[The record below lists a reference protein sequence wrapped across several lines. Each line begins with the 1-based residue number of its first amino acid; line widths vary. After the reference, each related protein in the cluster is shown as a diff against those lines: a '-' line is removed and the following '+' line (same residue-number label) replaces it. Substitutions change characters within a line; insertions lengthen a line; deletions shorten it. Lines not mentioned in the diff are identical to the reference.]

1 MSSNVAANQIYQRV
15 MEHTGF
21 YRHGVPTTGVTEAE
35 DIRKNFEKRIKYSAV
50 INPEQIN
57 ATAIYEL
64 SGSPC
69 IYFTQLN
76 EPNPRELAKLHKL
89 SWNHGLAPM
98 LWVITPDEV
107 LLYNSYSQPKEQDEI
122 DPNRNL
128 IEKFKTTES
137 DLERMNKYASRLQI
151 ESGEFW
157 QWEKA
162 RKIDRQ
168 QRVDS
173 VLVKDLNDA
182 EEELTENQKLDR
194 QFAHALL
201 IRSVFVAYLQDRD
214 ILNQDFF
221 INRFGVESF
230 NLLLNNK
237 LATYN
242 LFEWLQTIFNGD
254 LFPVSPEEKNAVD
267 NKHLKIAQDLI
278 SGQVDPKTGQLR
290 LWRYYDFKV
299 IPIELISSIYESFI
313 YATNAKSAKENSTH
327 YTPINLVDLVL
338 SEVFKELDG
347 NAKVLDLACGS
358 GVFLVES
365 LRRLVI
371 KRCAN
376 GEIPTRH
383 LIRGTLYNQI
393 FGVDIEPKAV
403 QIAAF
408 SLYLTALELD
418 YELEQNRQLTD
429 DLKFEKLIG
438 KNLFTS
444 DIFNEEAE
452 FNKIE
457 VFAQKQFHA
466 IVGNP
471 PWTKS
476 QSNKS
481 AEKYCQRKRPES
493 GYPNGYPTANGTPPD
508 QAFLWRIGDFANDK
522 TCIGLILG
530 GKRFFSNDSA
540 AKKAKESLLM
550 RYKPRVIV
558 NLSKL
563 RLDKLFPNSKA
574 PAMILI
580 AEGKR
585 SEQRDNFY
593 FVCPE
598 RSIDF
603 LRHGI
608 VEIGAEHIKKL
619 PVFSTALDS
628 DMLKIPTWGSARD
641 MYLIQKLQSL
651 PKIAE
656 VAGNSPQNGFKSGND
671 QEVAEEWI
679 NKKCLES
686 GKMPRYQIDKNDELD
701 ILPSRMESP
710 RNFQIYESPLVIIS
724 QSIDR
729 NEVFSAFSQEDI
741 VYTQRYSGISFANRP
756 FWLVCFLKLAVI
768 SKSYNSMKYACVKLI
783 RSLYIQQDKVNLA
796 HYLNGVINSS
806 LISYFLFFTA
816 SSWGIERPEIKTQ
829 DLVRLP
835 VPKPNEDNKFLIN
848 KIIEI
853 EGRLRKSHSQ
863 TFEKDLKKQLDK
875 AVFDLYGLNDDERIL
890 VEDTTQI
897 TIDLYMNREK
907 SAALKKPKA
916 TELEAYT
923 LSFMSVIE
931 PFFDTL
937 KERSIAADIFDIAN
951 TPLQVVKFSIVRY
964 PGREQIVQ
972 TIQAEDLI
980 TVLQSIAKQLPP
992 KFGDR
997 VFTRRN
1003 LKVYV
1008 GENIYIIKPRQLR
1021 YWSRSAGLNDAD
1033 AVLAENL
1040 RMK

>member
-1 MSSNVAANQIYQRV
+1 MSSNIAANQIYERV
-15 MEHTGF
+15 MERTGF
-21 YRHGVPTTGVTEAE
+21 YRDGVPTTGVTEAE
-35 DIRKNFEKRIKYSAV
+35 DIRKNLEKRIKYSSV

-76 EPNPRELAKLHKL
+76 EPSSKELAKLHKL
-89 SWNHGLAPM
+89 CWNHGLAPM

-107 LLYNSYSQPKEQDEI
+107 LLYNSYSQPREDDESH
-122 DPNRNL
+122 PNRNL
-128 IEKFKTTES
+128 IERFETTKS

-162 RKIDRQ
+162 KQIDRK

-182 EEELTENQKLDR
+182 EKELTENQKLDR

-214 ILNQDFF
+214 ILNQNFF

-230 NLLLNNK
+230 NTLLNNK

-254 LFPVSPEEKNAVD
+254 LFPVSTEEKNAVD

-278 SGQVDPKTGQLR
+278 SGKVDPETGQLR

-327 YTPINLVDLVL
+327 YTPVNLVDLVL
-338 SEVFKELDG
+338 SEVFRELDG
-347 NAKVLDLACGS
+347 NAKFLDLACGS

-371 KRCAN
+371 NRCAN

-383 LIRGTLYNQI
+383 LIRETLYHQI
-393 FGVDIEPKAV
+393 YGVDIEPKAV

-429 DLKFEKLIG
+429 DLKFQKLIG

-444 DIFNEEAE
+444 DVFNEEEE
-452 FNKIE
+452 FNKVE

-481 AEKYCQRKRPES
+481 AGKYCQRKRPES
-493 GYPNGYPTANGTPPD
+493 GYPNGYLTANGTPPD
-508 QAFLWRIGDFANDK
+508 QAFLWRIGDFTNDK
-522 TCIGLILG
+522 TCIGLVLH
-530 GKRFFSNDSA
+530 GKPFFSNDSA
-540 AKKAKESLLM
+540 AKKAKKSLLM
-550 RYKPRVIV
+550 RYKPKVIV

-563 RLDKLFPNSKA
+563 RREHIFPNSEA
-574 PAMILI
+574 PTMILI

-603 LRHGI
+603 RQHGI
-608 VEIGAEHIKKL
+608 IEIGAEHIKRL

-628 DMLKIPTWGSARD
+628 DMLKIATWGSARD
-641 MYLIQKLQSL
+641 MYLIQKLRL
-651 PKIAE
+651 FPKIE
-656 VAGNSPQNGFKSGND
+656 EITGNSPKSGFKVGN
-671 QEVAEEWI
+671 QKCAIPEELLG
-679 NKKCLES
+679 KKWLPSDNMPKYEIDARELE
-686 GKMPRYQIDKNDELD
+686 
-701 ILPSRMESP
+701 ILPYSRLAES
-710 RNFQIYESPLVIIS
+710 RNPQIYKAPLIIIS
-724 QSIDR
+724 EKVES
-729 NEVFSAFSQEDI
+729 NGVCAAFSEEDI
-741 VYTQRYSGISFANRP
+741 VYSASYSGIP
-756 FWLVCFLKLAVI
+756 I
-768 SKSYNSMKYACVKLI
+768 SKDLVHLS
-783 RSLYIQQDKVNLA
+783 
-796 HYLNGVINSS
+796 HYLNAILNSS
-806 LISYFLFFTA
+806 IASYFIFMTA
-816 SSWGIERPEIKTQ
+816 SSWGVERNKVMTQ
-829 DLVRLP
+829 DLVQLP
-835 VPKPNEDNKFLIN
+835 VPEPNEDNERLITQ
-848 KIIEI
+848 IIDI
-853 EGRLRKSHSQ
+853 EGRLRQSPTKSV
-863 TFEKDLKKQLDK
+863 EKDLKKQLDK

-916 TELEAYT
+916 SDLEAYT

-951 TPLQVVKFSIVRY
+951 TPLQVVKFSILPY
-964 PGREQIVQ
+964 PGREQVVQ
-972 TIQAEDLI
+972 TVQAEDLI
-980 TVLQSIAKQLPP
+980 TVLKSIAKQLPL
-992 KFGDR
+992 KLGDR

-1008 GENIYIIKPRQLR
+1008 GENIYIIKPCQLR

-1033 AVLAENL
+1033 SVLLENL

>member
-1 MSSNVAANQIYQRV
+1 
-15 MEHTGF
+15 
-21 YRHGVPTTGVTEAE
+21 
-35 DIRKNFEKRIKYSAV
+35 
-50 INPEQIN
+50 
-57 ATAIYEL
+57 
-64 SGSPC
+64 
-69 IYFTQLN
+69 
-76 EPNPRELAKLHKL
+76 
-89 SWNHGLAPM
+89 M

-107 LLYNSYSQPKEQDEI
+107 LLYNSYSQPREQDEI

-128 IEKFKTTES
+128 IERFATTES
-137 DLERMNKYASRLQI
+137 DLERMNKYAGRLQI

-157 QWEKA
+157 KWEKA
-162 RKIDRQ
+162 KQIDRK

-182 EEELTENQKLDR
+182 EKELTENQKLYR

-201 IRSVFVAYLQDRD
+201 IRSVFVAYLQDRG

-221 INRFGVESF
+221 SSRFGVESF
-230 NLLLNNK
+230 KVLLNNK

-254 LFPVSPEEKNAVD
+254 LFPISPQEKNAVEK
-267 NKHLKIAQDLI
+267 KHLEVVQSLI
-278 SGQVDPKTGQLR
+278 SGEQEIATGQLR
-290 LWRYYDFKV
+290 LWKFYNFKV

-313 YATNAKSAKENSTH
+313 YANDSVSAEDNSTH

-338 SEVFKELDG
+338 SEVFRELNG

-383 LIRGTLYNQI
+383 LIRETLYNQI

-418 YELEQNRQLTD
+418 YELEQNRKLTD

-444 DIFNEEAE
+444 DVFNEEAE
-452 FNKIE
+452 FNKVE
-457 VFAQKQFHA
+457 VFTQKQFHA

-476 QSNKS
+476 TLNKS
-481 AEKYCQRKRPES
+481 AEKYCKRKRPDS
-493 GYPNGYPTANGTPPD
+493 GYPDGYPTAYGTPPD
-508 QAFLWRIGDFANDK
+508 QAFLWRIGDFTNDK
-522 TCIGLILG
+522 TCIGLILHG
-530 GKRFFSNDSA
+530 QRFFTTEVLG
-540 AKKAKESLLM
+540 KKAKESLLM
-550 RYKPRVIV
+550 KYKPRAII
-558 NLSKL
+558 NLSKVY
-563 RLDKLFPNSKA
+563 LDKLFPNSKA

-598 RSIDF
+598 SSIDF
-603 LRHGI
+603 RKHGI
-608 VEIGAEHIKKL
+608 IEIGAEHIKKL

-628 DMLKIPTWGSARD
+628 DMLKIATWGSARD
-641 MYLIQKLQSL
+641 MYLIQKLR
-651 PKIAE
+651 IFAE
-656 VAGNSPQNGFKSGND
+656 IEQIVTNSCNNGFKVGNQKYPIPEEMRDKKWLPSGR
-671 QEVAEEWI
+671 I
-679 NKKCLES
+679 S
-686 GKMPRYQIDKNDELD
+686 RYQIDSQQLD
-701 ILPSRMESP
+701 TLPYQKLESP
-710 RNFQIYESPLVIIS
+710 RNPEIYKAPLIIIS
-724 QSIDR
+724 EKVDS
-729 NEVFSAFSQEDI
+729 NGVCAAFSEEDI
-741 VYTQRYSGISFANRP
+741 VYTKSYSGITVPKN
-756 FWLVCFLKLAVI
+756 LVH
-768 SKSYNSMKYACVKLI
+768 
-783 RSLYIQQDKVNLA
+783 LA

-806 LISYFLFFTA
+806 IASYFIFMTA
-816 SSWGIERPEIKTQ
+816 SSWGIERHKVMTQ
-829 DLVRLP
+829 DLVQLP
-835 VPKPNEDNKFLIN
+835 VPEPNEDNERLITQ
-848 KIIEI
+848 IIEI
-853 EGRLRKSHSQ
+853 EGRLCKSSSKSV
-863 TFEKDLKKQLDK
+863 EKDLKKQLDK

-907 SAALKKPKA
+907 SAAFRKPKA
-916 TELEAYT
+916 SDLEAYT

-951 TPLQVVKFSIVRY
+951 TPLQVVKFSILPY

-972 TIQAEDLI
+972 TVQAENLI
-980 TVLQSIAKQLPP
+980 PVLQSIAKQLPS
-992 KFGDR
+992 KLADR

-1008 GENIYIIKPRQLR
+1008 SENIYIIKPRQLR
-1021 YWSRSAGLNDAD
+1021 YWSRSAGLNDAND
-1033 AVLAENL
+1033 IISEQFKTQPN
-1040 RMK
+1040 

>member
-1 MSSNVAANQIYQRV
+1 MSSNIAANQIYQRV

-35 DIRKNFEKRIKYSAV
+35 DIRKNLEKRIKYSAV

-122 DPNRNL
+122 NPNRNL

-137 DLERMNKYASRLQI
+137 GLERMNKYAGRLQI

-162 RKIDRQ
+162 KQIDRK

-182 EEELTENQKLDR
+182 EKELTENQKLDR

-201 IRSVFVAYLQDRD
+201 IRSVFVAYLQDRG

-221 INRFGVESF
+221 SNRFGVESF
-230 NLLLNNK
+230 NKLLNNK

-267 NKHLKIAQDLI
+267 KKHLEVAQSLIGGVEEIA
-278 SGQVDPKTGQLR
+278 TGQQR
-290 LWRYYDFKV
+290 LWQFYDFKV

-313 YATNAKSAKENSTH
+313 YATDAKSAKANSTH
-327 YTPINLVDLVL
+327 YTPLNLVDLVL
-338 SEVFKELDG
+338 SEVFRELDG
-347 NAKVLDLACGS
+347 NAKVLDLSCGS

-365 LRRLVI
+365 LRRLVV
-371 KRCAN
+371 KRCGN
-376 GEIPTRH
+376 GEIPTRN
-383 LIRGTLYNQI
+383 LIRETLYNQI
-393 FGVDIEPKAV
+393 FGVDVEAKAV

-418 YELEQNRQLTD
+418 YELEENRQLTE

-438 KNLFTS
+438 KNLFAS
-444 DIFNEEAE
+444 DAFDEKGE
-452 FNKIE
+452 FNQIE
-457 VFAQKQFHA
+457 LFAQKQFHA

-476 QSNKS
+476 KYNKS
-481 AEKYCQRKRPES
+481 AEEYCKRKRPDS
-493 GYPNGYPTANGTPPD
+493 GYPSGYPTASGTPPD
-508 QAFLWRIGDFANDK
+508 QAFLWRIGDFTNDK
-522 TCIGLILG
+522 TCIGLILH
-530 GKRFFSNDSA
+530 GKPFFSNDSA
-540 AKKAKESLLM
+540 GKTAKESLLM
-550 RYKPRVIV
+550 RYKPKVIV

-563 RLDKLFPNSKA
+563 RLDKLFPKSKA

-580 AEGKR
+580 AGGKR
-585 SEQRDNFY
+585 SEQKDDFY

-598 RSIDF
+598 SPMYF
-603 LRHGI
+603 HWHGI

-628 DMLKIPTWGSARD
+628 DMLKIATWGSARD
-641 MYLIQKLQSL
+641 MYLIQKLKSL

-671 QEVAEEWI
+671 QEVPEEWI

-701 ILPSRMESP
+701 ILPLRMESP

-724 QSIDR
+724 QSIDG

-806 LISYFLFFTA
+806 LISYFLFLTA

-853 EGRLRKSHSQ
+853 ESRLRKSHSQ
-863 TFEKDLKKQLDK
+863 PFEKDLKKQLDK

-916 TELEAYT
+916 TDLEAYA
-923 LSFMSVIE
+923 LHFMSVIE

-937 KERSIAADIFDIAN
+937 KERSIVADIFDIAN
-951 TPLQVVKFSIVRY
+951 TPLQVVKFSIVPY
-964 PGREQIVQ
+964 PGREQVVQ
-972 TIQAEDLI
+972 TVHADDLI
-980 TVLQSIAKQLPP
+980 TVLKSIAKQLLS
-992 KFGDR
+992 KLADR

-1008 GENIYIIKPRQLR
+1008 GENIYIIKPCQLR

>member
-107 LLYNSYSQPKEQDEI
+107 LLYNSYSQPREQDEI

-128 IEKFKTTES
+128 IERFATTES
-137 DLERMNKYASRLQI
+137 DLERMNKYAGRLQI

-157 QWEKA
+157 KWEKA
-162 RKIDRQ
+162 KQIDRK

-182 EEELTENQKLDR
+182 EKELTENQKLYR

-201 IRSVFVAYLQDRD
+201 IRSVFVAYLQDRG

-221 INRFGVESF
+221 SSRFGVESF
-230 NLLLNNK
+230 KVLLNNK

-267 NKHLKIAQDLI
+267 KKHLEVAQSLIGGVEEIA
-278 SGQVDPKTGQLR
+278 TGQQR
-290 LWRYYDFKV
+290 LWQFYDFKV

-313 YATNAKSAKENSTH
+313 YATDAKSAKANSTH
-327 YTPINLVDLVL
+327 YTPLNLVDLVL
-338 SEVFKELDG
+338 SEVFRELDG
-347 NAKVLDLACGS
+347 NAKVLDLSCGS

-365 LRRLVI
+365 LRRLVV
-371 KRCAN
+371 KRCGN
-376 GEIPTRH
+376 GEIPTRQ
-383 LIRGTLYNQI
+383 LIRETLYNQI
-393 FGVDIEPKAV
+393 FGVDIEQKAV

-418 YELEQNRQLTD
+418 YELEQNRQLTH

-444 DIFNEEAE
+444 DVFNEEAE
-452 FNKIE
+452 FNKVE

-471 PWTKS
+471 PWKKS
-476 QSNKS
+476 TLNKL
-481 AEKYCQRKRPES
+481 AEKYCKRKRPDS
-493 GYPNGYPTANGTPPD
+493 GYPDGYPTAYGTPPD
-508 QAFLWRIGDFANDK
+508 QAFLWRIGDFTNDK
-522 TCIGLILG
+522 TCIGLILHG
-530 GKRFFSNDSA
+530 QRFFTTEVLG
-540 AKKAKESLLM
+540 KKAKESLLM
-550 RYKPRVIV
+550 KYKPRAII
-558 NLSKL
+558 NLSKVY
-563 RLDKLFPNSKA
+563 LDKLFPNSKA

-598 RSIDF
+598 SSIDF
-603 LRHGI
+603 RKHGI
-608 VEIGAEHIKKL
+608 IEIGAEHIKKL

-628 DMLKIPTWGSARD
+628 DMLKIATWGSARD
-641 MYLIQKLQSL
+641 MYLIQKLR
-651 PKIAE
+651 IFAE
-656 VAGNSPQNGFKSGND
+656 IEQIVTNSCNNGFKVGNQKYPIPEEMRDKKWLPSGR
-671 QEVAEEWI
+671 I
-679 NKKCLES
+679 S
-686 GKMPRYQIDKNDELD
+686 RYQIDSQQLD
-701 ILPSRMESP
+701 TLPYQKLESP
-710 RNFQIYESPLVIIS
+710 RNPEIYKAPLIIIS
-724 QSIDR
+724 EKVDS
-729 NEVFSAFSQEDI
+729 NGVCAAFSEEDI
-741 VYTQRYSGISFANRP
+741 VYTKSYSGITVPKN
-756 FWLVCFLKLAVI
+756 LVH
-768 SKSYNSMKYACVKLI
+768 
-783 RSLYIQQDKVNLA
+783 LA

-806 LISYFLFFTA
+806 IASYFIFMTA
-816 SSWGIERPEIKTQ
+816 SSWGIERHKVMTQ
-829 DLVRLP
+829 DLVQLP
-835 VPKPNEDNKFLIN
+835 VPEPNEDNERLITQ
-848 KIIEI
+848 IIEI
-853 EGRLRKSHSQ
+853 EGRLCKSSSKSV
-863 TFEKDLKKQLDK
+863 EKDLKKQLDK

-907 SAALKKPKA
+907 SAAFRKPKA
-916 TELEAYT
+916 SDLEAYT

-951 TPLQVVKFSIVRY
+951 TPLQVVKFSILPY

-972 TIQAEDLI
+972 TVQAENLI
-980 TVLQSIAKQLPP
+980 PVLQSIAKQLPS
-992 KFGDR
+992 KLADR

-1008 GENIYIIKPRQLR
+1008 SENIYIIKPRQLR
-1021 YWSRSAGLNDAD
+1021 YWSRSAGLNDAND
-1033 AVLAENL
+1033 IISEQFKTQPN
-1040 RMK
+1040 

>member
-162 RKIDRQ
+162 KQIDRQ

-173 VLVKDLNDA
+173 VLVKDLNVA
-182 EEELTENQKLDR
+182 EKELTENQKLDR

-201 IRSVFVAYLQDRD
+201 IRSVFVAYLQDRG

-221 INRFGVESF
+221 SNRFGVESF
-230 NLLLNNK
+230 NTLLNNK
-237 LATYN
+237 IATYN

-267 NKHLKIAQDLI
+267 KKHLEVAQSLIGGVEEIA
-278 SGQVDPKTGQLR
+278 TGQQR
-290 LWRYYDFKV
+290 LWQFYDFKV

-313 YATNAKSAKENSTH
+313 YATDAKSAKANSTH
-327 YTPINLVDLVL
+327 YTPLNLVDLVL
-338 SEVFKELDG
+338 SEVFRELDG
-347 NAKVLDLACGS
+347 NAKVLDLSCGS

-365 LRRLVI
+365 LRRLVV
-371 KRCAN
+371 KRCGN
-376 GEIPTRH
+376 GEIPTRQ
-383 LIRGTLYNQI
+383 LIRETLYNQI
-393 FGVDIEPKAV
+393 FGVDIEQKAV

-418 YELEQNRQLTD
+418 YELEQNRQLTH

-444 DIFNEEAE
+444 DVFNEEAE
-452 FNKIE
+452 FNKVE

-471 PWTKS
+471 PWKKS
-476 QSNKS
+476 TLNKL
-481 AEKYCQRKRPES
+481 AEKYCKRKRPDS
-493 GYPNGYPTANGTPPD
+493 GYPDGYPTAYGTPPD
-508 QAFLWRIGDFANDK
+508 QAFLWRIGDFTNDK
-522 TCIGLILG
+522 TCIGLILHG
-530 GKRFFSNDSA
+530 QRFFTTEVLG
-540 AKKAKESLLM
+540 KKAKESLLM
-550 RYKPRVIV
+550 KYKPRAII
-558 NLSKL
+558 NLSKVY
-563 RLDKLFPNSKA
+563 LDKLFPNSKA

-598 RSIDF
+598 SSIDF
-603 LRHGI
+603 RKHGI
-608 VEIGAEHIKKL
+608 IEIGAEHIKKL

-628 DMLKIPTWGSARD
+628 DMLKIATWGSARD
-641 MYLIQKLQSL
+641 MYLIQKLR
-651 PKIAE
+651 IFAE
-656 VAGNSPQNGFKSGND
+656 IEQIVTNSCNNGFKVGNQKYPIPEEMRDKKWLPSGR
-671 QEVAEEWI
+671 I
-679 NKKCLES
+679 S
-686 GKMPRYQIDKNDELD
+686 RYQIDSQQLD
-701 ILPSRMESP
+701 TLPYQKLESP
-710 RNFQIYESPLVIIS
+710 RNPEIYKAPLIIIS
-724 QSIDR
+724 EKVDS
-729 NEVFSAFSQEDI
+729 NGVCAAFSEEDI
-741 VYTQRYSGISFANRP
+741 VYTKSYSGITVPKN
-756 FWLVCFLKLAVI
+756 LVH
-768 SKSYNSMKYACVKLI
+768 
-783 RSLYIQQDKVNLA
+783 LA

-806 LISYFLFFTA
+806 IASYFIFMTA
-816 SSWGIERPEIKTQ
+816 SSWGIERHKVMTQ
-829 DLVRLP
+829 DLVQLP
-835 VPKPNEDNKFLIN
+835 VPEPNEDNERLITQ
-848 KIIEI
+848 IIEI
-853 EGRLRKSHSQ
+853 EGRLCKSSSKSV
-863 TFEKDLKKQLDK
+863 EKDLKKQLDK

-907 SAALKKPKA
+907 SAAFRKPKA
-916 TELEAYT
+916 SDLEAYT

-951 TPLQVVKFSIVRY
+951 TPLQVVKFSILPY

-972 TIQAEDLI
+972 TVQAENLI
-980 TVLQSIAKQLPP
+980 PVLQSIAKQLPS
-992 KFGDR
+992 KLADR

-1008 GENIYIIKPRQLR
+1008 SENTEMLNVVTKLYIFKYSSIIKGKNVNI
-1021 YWSRSAGLNDAD
+1021 S
-1033 AVLAENL
+1033 
-1040 RMK
+1040 

>member
-1 MSSNVAANQIYQRV
+1 MSSNIAANKIYQRV

-21 YRHGVPTTGVTEAE
+21 YRDGVPTTGVTEAE
-35 DIRKNFEKRIKYSAV
+35 DIRKNLEKRIKYSAV

-76 EPNPRELAKLHKL
+76 EPNCRELAKLHKL
-89 SWNHGLAPM
+89 CWNHGLAPM

-107 LLYNSYSQPKEQDEI
+107 LLYNSYSQPREDDESY
-122 DPNRNL
+122 PNRNL
-128 IEKFKTTES
+128 IERFETTKS

-162 RKIDRQ
+162 KQIDRQ

-182 EEELTENQKLDR
+182 EKELTENQKLDR

-230 NLLLNNK
+230 NTLLNNK

-254 LFPVSPEEKNAVD
+254 LFPVSSQERNAVN

-278 SGQVDPKTGQLR
+278 SGKVDPKTGQLR

-338 SEVFKELDG
+338 SEVFRELDG

-383 LIRGTLYNQI
+383 LIRETLYYQI
-393 FGVDIEPKAV
+393 YGVDIEPKAV

-418 YELEQNRQLTD
+418 YELEQNRQLTN

-444 DIFNEEAE
+444 DVFDEEAE
-452 FNKIE
+452 FNQIE

-471 PWTKS
+471 PWTKPK
-476 QSNKS
+476 SNKS
-481 AEKYCQRKRPES
+481 AEKYCKRKRPDS
-493 GYPNGYPTANGTPPD
+493 GYPDGYPTAYGTPPD
-508 QAFLWRIGDFANDK
+508 QAFLWRIGDFTNDK
-522 TCIGLILG
+522 TCIGLILH
-530 GKRFFSNDSA
+530 GKPFFSNDEA
-540 AKKAKESLLM
+540 GKKAKQSLLM
-550 RYKPRVIV
+550 RYKPTVII

-563 RLDKLFPNSKA
+563 RLDNLFPNSKA

-580 AEGKR
+580 AEGKY
-585 SEQRDNFY
+585 SQQRDNFY

-598 RSIDF
+598 RSMDF
-603 LRHGI
+603 QQHGI
-608 VEIGAEHIKKL
+608 IEIGAECIKKL

-628 DMLKIPTWGSARD
+628 DMLKIATWGSARD
-641 MYLIQKLQSL
+641 MSLVQKLRSFS
-651 PKIAE
+651 PIRKIA
-656 VAGNSPQNGFKSGND
+656 GNELKNGFKNGNYQAVPQD
-671 QEVAEEWI
+671 LMG
-679 NKKCLES
+679 KKWLES
-686 GKMPRYQIDKNDELD
+686 GKMPKYQMNIDDLD
-701 ILPSRMESP
+701 ILPYNRMGASRKPE
-710 RNFQIYESPLVIIS
+710 IYKAPLVIIS
-724 QSIDR
+724 QSIDK
-729 NEVFSAFSQEDI
+729 NKAFSAFSQEDI
-741 VYTQRYSGISFANRP
+741 IYTQKYCGISF
-756 FWLVCFLKLAVI
+756 LTEKI
-768 SKSYNSMKYACVKLI
+768 DI
-783 RSLYIQQDKVNLA
+783 A

-806 LISYFLFFTA
+806 LISYFLFLTA
-816 SSWGIERPEIKTQ
+816 SSWGIEREEVTKQ
-829 DLVRLP
+829 DLERICLP
-835 VPKPNEDNKFLIN
+835 QFNKNNKLLIDQ
-848 KIIEI
+848 IIEI
-853 EGRLRKSHSQ
+853 EGRLRQSHSKSV
-863 TFEKDLKKQLDK
+863 EKDLKKQLDK
-875 AVFDLYGLNDDERIL
+875 AVFDLYDLNDDERIL

-916 TELEAYT
+916 SDLEAYT

-992 KFGDR
+992 QLGDR

>member
-1 MSSNVAANQIYQRV
+1 MSSNIAANQIYQRV

-35 DIRKNFEKRIKYSAV
+35 DIRKNLEKRIKYSAV

-122 DPNRNL
+122 NPNRNL

-137 DLERMNKYASRLQI
+137 GLERMNKYAGRLQI

-162 RKIDRQ
+162 KQIDRK

-182 EEELTENQKLDR
+182 EKELTENQKLDR

-201 IRSVFVAYLQDRD
+201 IRSVFVAYLQDRG

-221 INRFGVESF
+221 SNRFGVESF
-230 NLLLNNK
+230 NKLLNNK

-267 NKHLKIAQDLI
+267 KKHLEVAQSLIGGVEEIA
-278 SGQVDPKTGQLR
+278 TGQQR
-290 LWRYYDFKV
+290 LWQFYDFKV

-313 YATNAKSAKENSTH
+313 YATDAKSAKANSTH
-327 YTPINLVDLVL
+327 YTPLNLVDLVL
-338 SEVFKELDG
+338 SEVFRELDG
-347 NAKVLDLACGS
+347 NAKVLDLSCGS

-365 LRRLVI
+365 LRRLVV
-371 KRCAN
+371 KRCGN
-376 GEIPTRH
+376 GEIPTRN
-383 LIRGTLYNQI
+383 LIRETLYNQI
-393 FGVDIEPKAV
+393 FGVDVEAKAV

-418 YELEQNRQLTD
+418 YELEENRQLTE

-438 KNLFTS
+438 KNLFAS
-444 DIFNEEAE
+444 DAFDEKGE
-452 FNKIE
+452 FNQIE
-457 VFAQKQFHA
+457 LFAQKQFHA

-476 QSNKS
+476 KYNKS
-481 AEKYCQRKRPES
+481 AEEYCKRKRPDS
-493 GYPNGYPTANGTPPD
+493 GYPSGYPTASGTPPD
-508 QAFLWRIGDFANDK
+508 QAFLWRIGDFTNDK
-522 TCIGLILG
+522 TCIGLILH
-530 GKRFFSNDSA
+530 GKPFFSNDSA
-540 AKKAKESLLM
+540 GKTAKESLLM
-550 RYKPRVIV
+550 RYKPKVIV

-563 RLDKLFPNSKA
+563 RLDKLFPKSKA

-580 AEGKR
+580 AGGKR
-585 SEQRDNFY
+585 SEQKDDFY

-598 RSIDF
+598 SPMYF
-603 LRHGI
+603 HWHGI

-628 DMLKIPTWGSARD
+628 DMLKIATWGSARD
-641 MYLIQKLQSL
+641 MYLIQKLKSL

-656 VAGNSPQNGFKSGND
+656 VAENYPKSGFFPGN
-671 QEVAEEWI
+671 EERETPKELLG
-679 NKKCLES
+679 KKWLPS
-686 GKMPRYQIDKNDELD
+686 GNMPRYEIDATELD
-701 ILPSRMESP
+701 ILPYKKIDAP
-710 RNFQIYESPLVIIS
+710 RDPKIYKAPLIIIS
-724 QSIDR
+724 EKVKYNSICA
-729 NEVFSAFSQEDI
+729 AFSEEDI
-741 VYTQRYSGISFANRP
+741 VYTKSYSGIP
-756 FWLVCFLKLAVI
+756 F
-768 SKSYNSMKYACVKLI
+768 SKNL
-783 RSLYIQQDKVNLA
+783 VNLA

-806 LISYFLFFTA
+806 IASYFIFMTA
-816 SSWGIERPEIKTQ
+816 SSWGIERHKVMTQ
-829 DLVRLP
+829 DLVQLP
-835 VPKPNEDNKFLIN
+835 VPKPNEDNERLIAQ
-848 KIIEI
+848 IIEI
-853 EGRLRKSHSQ
+853 EGRLCKSPSKSV
-863 TFEKDLKKQLDK
+863 EKDLKKQLDK

-916 TELEAYT
+916 TDLEAYT

-951 TPLQVVKFSIVRY
+951 TPLQVVKFSIVPY

-972 TIQAEDLI
+972 TIQADDLI
-980 TVLQSIAKQLPP
+980 TVLKSIAKQLPP
-992 KFGDR
+992 KLGDR

-1021 YWSRSAGLNDAD
+1021 YWSRSAGLNDAND
-1033 AVLAENL
+1033 IISEQFKTQTN
-1040 RMK
+1040 

>member
-137 DLERMNKYASRLQI
+137 DLNRMNQFASRLQI

-201 IRSVFVAYLQDRD
+201 IRSVFVAYLQDRG

-221 INRFGVESF
+221 SNRFGVESF

-278 SGQVDPKTGQLR
+278 SGKVDPKTGQLR

-313 YATNAKSAKENSTH
+313 YATDAKTARENSTH

-376 GEIPTRH
+376 GEIPTRS
-383 LIRGTLYNQI
+383 LIRETLYNQI

-444 DIFNEEAE
+444 DVFDEEAE

-476 QSNKS
+476 ILNKL
-481 AEKYCQRKRPES
+481 AEKYCKRKRPDS
-493 GYPNGYPTANGTPPD
+493 GYPNGYPTAKGTPPD

-522 TCIGLILG
+522 TCIGLILD
-530 GKRFFSNDSA
+530 GKRFFTNEVA
-540 AKKAKESLLM
+540 AIKAKESLLM
-550 RYKPRVIV
+550 RYKPKAII

-563 RLDKLFPNSKA
+563 YRDDLFPNSEA

-603 LRHGI
+603 RKHGI
-608 VEIGAEHIKKL
+608 IEIGAEHIKKL

-628 DMLKIPTWGSARD
+628 DMLKIATWGSARD
-641 MYLIQKLQSL
+641 MYLIQKLR
-651 PKIAE
+651 IFAE
-656 VAGNSPQNGFKSGND
+656 IEQIVTNSCNNGFKVGNQKYPIPEEMRDKKWLPSGR
-671 QEVAEEWI
+671 I
-679 NKKCLES
+679 S
-686 GKMPRYQIDKNDELD
+686 RYQINSQQLD
-701 ILPSRMESP
+701 TLPYQKLESP
-710 RNFQIYESPLVIIS
+710 RNPKIYKAPLIIIS
-724 QSIDR
+724 EKVDYHG
-729 NEVFSAFSQEDI
+729 VCAAFSEEDI
-741 VYTQRYSGISFANRP
+741 VYTKSYSGITFAEN
-756 FWLVCFLKLAVI
+756 LVH
-768 SKSYNSMKYACVKLI
+768 
-783 RSLYIQQDKVNLA
+783 LA

-806 LISYFLFFTA
+806 IASYFIFMTA
-816 SSWGIERPEIKTQ
+816 SSWGIERHKVMTQ
-829 DLVRLP
+829 DLAQLP
-835 VPKPNEDNKFLIN
+835 VPEPNEDNERLITQ
-848 KIIEI
+848 IIEI
-853 EGRLRKSHSQ
+853 EGRLRDSSNKSV
-863 TFEKDLKKQLDK
+863 ERDLKKQLDK
-875 AVFDLYGLNDDERIL
+875 AVFDLYDLNDDERIL

-916 TELEAYT
+916 TDLEAYT

-951 TPLQVVKFSIVRY
+951 TPLQVVKFSIVPY
-964 PGREQIVQ
+964 PGREQVVQ
-972 TIQAEDLI
+972 TVHAEDLI
-980 TVLQSIAKQLPP
+980 TVLKSIAKQLPS
-992 KFGDR
+992 KLADR

-1008 GENIYIIKPRQLR
+1008 GENIYIIKPCQLR

>member
-157 QWEKA
+157 QREKA

-201 IRSVFVAYLQDRD
+201 IRSVFVAYLQDRG

-221 INRFGVESF
+221 SNRFGVESF

-278 SGQVDPKTGQLR
+278 SGKVDPKTGQLR

-313 YATNAKSAKENSTH
+313 YATDAKTARENSTH

-376 GEIPTRH
+376 GEIPTRS
-383 LIRGTLYNQI
+383 LIRETLYNQI

-429 DLKFEKLIG
+429 DLKVEKLIG

-444 DIFNEEAE
+444 DVFDEEAE

-476 QSNKS
+476 ILNKL
-481 AEKYCQRKRPES
+481 AEKYCKRKRPDS
-493 GYPNGYPTANGTPPD
+493 GYPNGYPTAKGTPPD

-522 TCIGLILG
+522 TCIGLILD
-530 GKRFFSNDSA
+530 GKRFFTNEVA
-540 AKKAKESLLM
+540 AIKAKESLLM
-550 RYKPRVIV
+550 RYKPKAII

-563 RLDKLFPNSKA
+563 YRDDLFPNSEA

-603 LRHGI
+603 RKHGI
-608 VEIGAEHIKKL
+608 IEIGPEHIKKL

-628 DMLKIPTWGSARD
+628 DMLKIATWGSARD
-641 MYLIQKLQSL
+641 MYLIQKLR
-651 PKIAE
+651 IFAE
-656 VAGNSPQNGFKSGND
+656 IEQIVTNSCNNGFKVGNQKYPIPEEMRDKKWLPSGR
-671 QEVAEEWI
+671 I
-679 NKKCLES
+679 S
-686 GKMPRYQIDKNDELD
+686 RYQINSQQLD
-701 ILPSRMESP
+701 TLPYQKLESP
-710 RNFQIYESPLVIIS
+710 RNPKIYKAPLIIIS
-724 QSIDR
+724 EKVDYHG
-729 NEVFSAFSQEDI
+729 VCAAFSEEDI
-741 VYTQRYSGISFANRP
+741 VYTKSYSGITFAEN
-756 FWLVCFLKLAVI
+756 LVH
-768 SKSYNSMKYACVKLI
+768 
-783 RSLYIQQDKVNLA
+783 LA

-806 LISYFLFFTA
+806 IASYFIFMTA
-816 SSWGIERPEIKTQ
+816 SSWGIER
-829 DLVRLP
+829 
-835 VPKPNEDNKFLIN
+835 
-848 KIIEI
+848 
-853 EGRLRKSHSQ
+853 H
-863 TFEKDLKKQLDK
+863 
-875 AVFDLYGLNDDERIL
+875 
-890 VEDTTQI
+890 
-897 TIDLYMNREK
+897 
-907 SAALKKPKA
+907 
-916 TELEAYT
+916 
-923 LSFMSVIE
+923 
-931 PFFDTL
+931 
-937 KERSIAADIFDIAN
+937 
-951 TPLQVVKFSIVRY
+951 
-964 PGREQIVQ
+964 
-972 TIQAEDLI
+972 
-980 TVLQSIAKQLPP
+980 
-992 KFGDR
+992 
-997 VFTRRN
+997 
-1003 LKVYV
+1003 KV
-1008 GENIYIIKPRQLR
+1008 
-1021 YWSRSAGLNDAD
+1021 
-1033 AVLAENL
+1033 
-1040 RMK
+1040 MT

>member
-107 LLYNSYSQPKEQDEI
+107 LLYNSYSQPREQDEI

-128 IEKFKTTES
+128 IERFATTES
-137 DLERMNKYASRLQI
+137 DLERMNKYAGRLQI

-157 QWEKA
+157 KWEKA
-162 RKIDRQ
+162 KQIDRK

-182 EEELTENQKLDR
+182 EKELTENQKLYR

-201 IRSVFVAYLQDRD
+201 IRSVFVAYLQDRG

-221 INRFGVESF
+221 SSRFGVQSF
-230 NLLLNNK
+230 KVLLNDK

-254 LFPVSPEEKNAVD
+254 LFPITPQEKNAVEK
-267 NKHLKIAQDLI
+267 KHLEVVQSLI
-278 SGQVDPKTGQLR
+278 SGEQEIATGQLR
-290 LWRYYDFKV
+290 LWKFYNFKV

-313 YATNAKSAKENSTH
+313 YANDSVSAEDNSTH

-338 SEVFKELDG
+338 SEVFRELNG

-371 KRCAN
+371 KRWVN

-383 LIRGTLYNQI
+383 LIRETLYNQI

-444 DIFNEEAE
+444 DVFNEEAE
-452 FNKIE
+452 FNKVE

-476 QSNKS
+476 TLNKL
-481 AEKYCQRKRPES
+481 AEKYCKRKRPES
-493 GYPNGYPTANGTPPD
+493 GYPDGYPTAYGTPPD
-508 QAFLWRIGDFANDK
+508 QAFLWRIGDFTNDK
-522 TCIGLILG
+522 TCIGLILHG
-530 GKRFFSNDSA
+530 QRFFTTEILG
-540 AKKAKESLLM
+540 KKAKKSLLM
-550 RYKPRVIV
+550 RYKPKAIV

-563 RLDKLFPNSKA
+563 RLDKLFPKSKA

-598 RSIDF
+598 SSIDF
-603 LRHGI
+603 RKHGI
-608 VEIGAEHIKKL
+608 IEIGAEHIKKL

-628 DMLKIPTWGSARD
+628 DMLKIATWGSARD
-641 MYLIQKLQSL
+641 MYLIQKLR
-651 PKIAE
+651 IFAE
-656 VAGNSPQNGFKSGND
+656 IEQIVTNSCNNGFKVGNQKYPIPEEMRDKKLLPSGR
-671 QEVAEEWI
+671 I
-679 NKKCLES
+679 S
-686 GKMPRYQIDKNDELD
+686 RYQIDSQQLD
-701 ILPSRMESP
+701 TLPYQKLESP
-710 RNFQIYESPLVIIS
+710 RNPEIYKAPLIIIS
-724 QSIDR
+724 EKVDS
-729 NEVFSAFSQEDI
+729 NGVCAAFSEEDI
-741 VYTQRYSGISFANRP
+741 VYTTSYSGITVPKN
-756 FWLVCFLKLAVI
+756 
-768 SKSYNSMKYACVKLI
+768 LI
-783 RSLYIQQDKVNLA
+783 HLA

-806 LISYFLFFTA
+806 IASYFIFMTA
-816 SSWGIERPEIKTQ
+816 SSWGIERHKVMTQ
-829 DLVRLP
+829 DLVQLP
-835 VPKPNEDNKFLIN
+835 VPEPNEDNERLITQ
-848 KIIEI
+848 IIEI
-853 EGRLRKSHSQ
+853 EGRLCKSSSKSV
-863 TFEKDLKKQLDK
+863 EKDLKKQLDK

-916 TELEAYT
+916 SDLEAYT

-992 KFGDR
+992 QLGDR

>member
-1 MSSNVAANQIYQRV
+1 

-137 DLERMNKYASRLQI
+137 DLNRMNQFASRLQI

-201 IRSVFVAYLQDRD
+201 IRSVFVAYLQDRG

-221 INRFGVESF
+221 SNRFGVESF

-278 SGQVDPKTGQLR
+278 SGKVDPKTGQLR

-313 YATNAKSAKENSTH
+313 YATDAKTARENSTH

-376 GEIPTRH
+376 GEIPTRS
-383 LIRGTLYNQI
+383 LIRETLYNQI

-444 DIFNEEAE
+444 DVFDEEAE

-476 QSNKS
+476 ILNKL
-481 AEKYCQRKRPES
+481 AEKYCKRKRPDS
-493 GYPNGYPTANGTPPD
+493 GYPNGYPTAKGTPPD

-522 TCIGLILG
+522 TCIGLILD
-530 GKRFFSNDSA
+530 GKRFFTNEVA
-540 AKKAKESLLM
+540 AIKAKESLLM
-550 RYKPRVIV
+550 RYKPKAII

-563 RLDKLFPNSKA
+563 YRDDLFPNSEA

-603 LRHGI
+603 RKHGI
-608 VEIGAEHIKKL
+608 IEIGAEHIKKL

-628 DMLKIPTWGSARD
+628 DMLKIATWGSARD
-641 MYLIQKLQSL
+641 MYLIQKLR
-651 PKIAE
+651 IFAE
-656 VAGNSPQNGFKSGND
+656 IEQIVTNSCNNGFKVGNQKYPIPEEMRDKKWLPSGR
-671 QEVAEEWI
+671 I
-679 NKKCLES
+679 S
-686 GKMPRYQIDKNDELD
+686 RYQINSQQLD
-701 ILPSRMESP
+701 TLPYQKLESP
-710 RNFQIYESPLVIIS
+710 RNPKIYKAPLIIIS
-724 QSIDR
+724 EKVDYHG
-729 NEVFSAFSQEDI
+729 VCAAFSEEDI
-741 VYTQRYSGISFANRP
+741 VYTKSYSGITFAEN
-756 FWLVCFLKLAVI
+756 LVH
-768 SKSYNSMKYACVKLI
+768 
-783 RSLYIQQDKVNLA
+783 LA

-806 LISYFLFFTA
+806 IASYFIFMTA
-816 SSWGIERPEIKTQ
+816 SSWGIERHKVMTQ
-829 DLVRLP
+829 DLAQLP
-835 VPKPNEDNKFLIN
+835 VPEPNEDNERLITQ
-848 KIIEI
+848 IIEI
-853 EGRLRKSHSQ
+853 EGRLRDSSNKSV
-863 TFEKDLKKQLDK
+863 ERDLKKQLDK
-875 AVFDLYGLNDDERIL
+875 AVFDLYDLNDDERIL

-916 TELEAYT
+916 TDLEAYT

-951 TPLQVVKFSIVRY
+951 TPLQVVKFSIVPY
-964 PGREQIVQ
+964 PGREQVVQ
-972 TIQAEDLI
+972 TVHAEDLI
-980 TVLQSIAKQLPP
+980 TVLKSIAKQLPS
-992 KFGDR
+992 KLADR

-1008 GENIYIIKPRQLR
+1008 GENIYIIKPCQLR

>member
-162 RKIDRQ
+162 KQIDRQ

-173 VLVKDLNDA
+173 VLVKDLNVA
-182 EEELTENQKLDR
+182 EKELTENQKLDR

-201 IRSVFVAYLQDRD
+201 IRSVFVAYLQDRG

-221 INRFGVESF
+221 SNRFGVESF
-230 NLLLNNK
+230 NTLLNNK
-237 LATYN
+237 IATYN

-267 NKHLKIAQDLI
+267 KKHLEVAQSLIGGVEEIA
-278 SGQVDPKTGQLR
+278 TGQQR
-290 LWRYYDFKV
+290 LWQFYDFKV

-313 YATNAKSAKENSTH
+313 YATDAKSAKANSTH
-327 YTPINLVDLVL
+327 YTPLNLVDLVL
-338 SEVFKELDG
+338 SEVFRELDG
-347 NAKVLDLACGS
+347 NAKVLDLSCGS

-365 LRRLVI
+365 LRRLVV
-371 KRCAN
+371 KRCGN
-376 GEIPTRH
+376 GEIPTRQ
-383 LIRGTLYNQI
+383 LIRETLYNQI
-393 FGVDIEPKAV
+393 FGVDIEQKAV

-418 YELEQNRQLTD
+418 YELEQNRQLTH

-444 DIFNEEAE
+444 DVFNEEAE
-452 FNKIE
+452 FNKVE

-471 PWTKS
+471 PWKKS
-476 QSNKS
+476 TLNKL
-481 AEKYCQRKRPES
+481 AEKYCKRKRPDS
-493 GYPNGYPTANGTPPD
+493 GYPDGYPTAYGTPPD
-508 QAFLWRIGDFANDK
+508 QAFLWRIGDFTNDK
-522 TCIGLILG
+522 TCIGLILHG
-530 GKRFFSNDSA
+530 QRFFTTEVLG
-540 AKKAKESLLM
+540 KKAKESLLM
-550 RYKPRVIV
+550 KYKPRAII
-558 NLSKL
+558 NLSKVY
-563 RLDKLFPNSKA
+563 LDKLFPNSKA

-598 RSIDF
+598 SSIDF
-603 LRHGI
+603 RKHGI
-608 VEIGAEHIKKL
+608 IEIGAEHIKKL

-628 DMLKIPTWGSARD
+628 DMLKIATWGSARD
-641 MYLIQKLQSL
+641 MYLIQKLR
-651 PKIAE
+651 IFAE
-656 VAGNSPQNGFKSGND
+656 IEQIVTNSCNNGFKVGNQKYPIPEEMRDKKWLPSGR
-671 QEVAEEWI
+671 I
-679 NKKCLES
+679 S
-686 GKMPRYQIDKNDELD
+686 RYQIDSQQLD
-701 ILPSRMESP
+701 TLPYQKLESP
-710 RNFQIYESPLVIIS
+710 RNPEIYKAPLIIIS
-724 QSIDR
+724 EKVDS
-729 NEVFSAFSQEDI
+729 NGVCAAFSEEDI
-741 VYTQRYSGISFANRP
+741 VYTKSYSGITVPKN
-756 FWLVCFLKLAVI
+756 LVH
-768 SKSYNSMKYACVKLI
+768 
-783 RSLYIQQDKVNLA
+783 LA

-806 LISYFLFFTA
+806 IASYFIFMTA
-816 SSWGIERPEIKTQ
+816 SSWGIERHKVMTQ
-829 DLVRLP
+829 DLVQLP
-835 VPKPNEDNKFLIN
+835 VPEPNEDNERLITQ
-848 KIIEI
+848 IIEI
-853 EGRLRKSHSQ
+853 EGRLCKSSSKSV
-863 TFEKDLKKQLDK
+863 EKDLKKQLDK

-907 SAALKKPKA
+907 SAAFRKPKA
-916 TELEAYT
+916 SDLEAYT

-951 TPLQVVKFSIVRY
+951 TPLQVVKFSILPY

-972 TIQAEDLI
+972 TVQAENLI
-980 TVLQSIAKQLPP
+980 PVLQSIAKQLPS
-992 KFGDR
+992 KLADR

-1008 GENIYIIKPRQLR
+1008 SENIYIIKPRQLR
-1021 YWSRSAGLNDAD
+1021 YWSRSAGLNDAND
-1033 AVLAENL
+1033 IISEQFKTQPN
-1040 RMK
+1040 

>member
-107 LLYNSYSQPKEQDEI
+107 LLYNSYSQPREQDEI

-128 IEKFKTTES
+128 IERFATTES
-137 DLERMNKYASRLQI
+137 DLERMNKYAGRLQI

-157 QWEKA
+157 KWEKA
-162 RKIDRQ
+162 KQIDRK

-182 EEELTENQKLDR
+182 EKELTENQKLYR

-201 IRSVFVAYLQDRD
+201 IRSVFVAYLQDRG

-221 INRFGVESF
+221 SSRFGVESF
-230 NLLLNNK
+230 KVLLNNK

-254 LFPVSPEEKNAVD
+254 LFPISPQEKNAVEK
-267 NKHLKIAQDLI
+267 KHLEVVQSLI
-278 SGQVDPKTGQLR
+278 SGEQEIATGQLR
-290 LWRYYDFKV
+290 LWKFYNFKV

-313 YATNAKSAKENSTH
+313 YANDSVSAEDNSTH

-338 SEVFKELDG
+338 SEVFRELNG

-383 LIRGTLYNQI
+383 LIRETLYNQI

-418 YELEQNRQLTD
+418 YELEQNRKLTD

-444 DIFNEEAE
+444 DVFNEEAE
-452 FNKIE
+452 FNKVE
-457 VFAQKQFHA
+457 VFTQKQFHA

-476 QSNKS
+476 TLNKS
-481 AEKYCQRKRPES
+481 AEKYCKRKRPDS
-493 GYPNGYPTANGTPPD
+493 GYPDGYPTAYGTPPD
-508 QAFLWRIGDFANDK
+508 QAFLWRIGDFTNDK
-522 TCIGLILG
+522 TCIGLILHG
-530 GKRFFSNDSA
+530 QRFFTTEVLG
-540 AKKAKESLLM
+540 KKAKESLLM
-550 RYKPRVIV
+550 KYKPRAII
-558 NLSKL
+558 NLSKIY
-563 RLDKLFPNSKA
+563 LDKLFPNSKA

-598 RSIDF
+598 SSIDF
-603 LRHGI
+603 RKHGI
-608 VEIGAEHIKKL
+608 IEIGAEHIKKL

-628 DMLKIPTWGSARD
+628 DMLKIATWGSARD
-641 MYLIQKLQSL
+641 MYLIQKLR
-651 PKIAE
+651 IFAE
-656 VAGNSPQNGFKSGND
+656 IEQIVTNSCNNGFKVGN
-671 QEVAEEWI
+671 QKYPIPEEMRD
-679 NKKCLES
+679 KKW
-686 GKMPRYQIDKNDELD
+686 
-701 ILPSRMESP
+701 LPSGRISRYHIDSQQLDTLPYQKLESP
-710 RNFQIYESPLVIIS
+710 RNPEIYKAPLIIIS
-724 QSIDR
+724 EKVDS
-729 NEVFSAFSQEDI
+729 NGVCAAFSEEDI
-741 VYTQRYSGISFANRP
+741 VYTKSYSGITVPKN
-756 FWLVCFLKLAVI
+756 LVH
-768 SKSYNSMKYACVKLI
+768 
-783 RSLYIQQDKVNLA
+783 LA

-806 LISYFLFFTA
+806 IASYFIFMTA
-816 SSWGIERPEIKTQ
+816 SSWGIERHKVMTQ
-829 DLVRLP
+829 DLVQLP
-835 VPKPNEDNKFLIN
+835 VPEPNEDNERLITQ
-848 KIIEI
+848 IIEI
-853 EGRLRKSHSQ
+853 EGRLCKSPSKSV
-863 TFEKDLKKQLDK
+863 EKDLKKQLDK

-916 TELEAYT
+916 SDLEAYT

-937 KERSIAADIFDIAN
+937 KERSIAADIFDIPN
-951 TPLQVVKFSIVRY
+951 TPLQVVKFSIVPY
-964 PGREQIVQ
+964 PGREQVVQ
-972 TIQAEDLI
+972 TVQAEDLI

-997 VFTRRN
+997 VFIRRN

>member
-162 RKIDRQ
+162 KQIDRQ

-173 VLVKDLNDA
+173 VLVKDLNVA
-182 EEELTENQKLDR
+182 EKELTENQKLDR

-201 IRSVFVAYLQDRD
+201 IRSVFVAYLQDRG

-221 INRFGVESF
+221 SNRFGVESF
-230 NLLLNNK
+230 NTLLNNK
-237 LATYN
+237 IATYN

-267 NKHLKIAQDLI
+267 KKHLEVAQSLIGGVEEIA
-278 SGQVDPKTGQLR
+278 TGQQR
-290 LWRYYDFKV
+290 LWQFYDFKV

-313 YATNAKSAKENSTH
+313 YATDAKSAKANSTH
-327 YTPINLVDLVL
+327 YTPLNLVDLVL
-338 SEVFKELDG
+338 SEVFRELDG
-347 NAKVLDLACGS
+347 NAKVLDLSCGS

-365 LRRLVI
+365 LRRLVV
-371 KRCAN
+371 KRCGN
-376 GEIPTRH
+376 GEIPTRQ
-383 LIRGTLYNQI
+383 LIRETLYNQI
-393 FGVDIEPKAV
+393 FGVDIEQKAV

-418 YELEQNRQLTD
+418 YELEQNRQLTH

-444 DIFNEEAE
+444 DVFNEEAK
-452 FNKIE
+452 FNKVE
-457 VFAQKQFHA
+457 VFAQKQFDA

-598 RSIDF
+598 SSIDF
-603 LRHGI
+603 RKHGI
-608 VEIGAEHIKKL
+608 IEIGAEHIKKL

-628 DMLKIPTWGSARD
+628 DMLKIATWGSARD
-641 MYLIQKLQSL
+641 MYLIQKLR
-651 PKIAE
+651 IFAE
-656 VAGNSPQNGFKSGND
+656 IEQIVTNSCNNGFKVGNQKYPIPEEMRDKKWLPSGR
-671 QEVAEEWI
+671 I
-679 NKKCLES
+679 S
-686 GKMPRYQIDKNDELD
+686 RYQIDSQQLD
-701 ILPSRMESP
+701 TLPYQKLESP
-710 RNFQIYESPLVIIS
+710 RNPEIYKAPLIIIS
-724 QSIDR
+724 EKVDS
-729 NEVFSAFSQEDI
+729 NGVCAAFSEEDI
-741 VYTQRYSGISFANRP
+741 VYTKSYSGITVPKN
-756 FWLVCFLKLAVI
+756 LVH
-768 SKSYNSMKYACVKLI
+768 
-783 RSLYIQQDKVNLA
+783 LA

-806 LISYFLFFTA
+806 IASYFIFMTA
-816 SSWGIERPEIKTQ
+816 SSWGIERHKVMTQ
-829 DLVRLP
+829 DLVQLP
-835 VPKPNEDNKFLIN
+835 VPEPNEDNERLITQ
-848 KIIEI
+848 IIEI
-853 EGRLRKSHSQ
+853 EGRLCKSSSKSV
-863 TFEKDLKKQLDK
+863 EKDLKKQLDK

-907 SAALKKPKA
+907 SAAFRKPKA
-916 TELEAYT
+916 SDLEAYT

-951 TPLQVVKFSIVRY
+951 TPLQVVKFSILPY

-972 TIQAEDLI
+972 TVQAENLI
-980 TVLQSIAKQLPP
+980 PVLQSIAKQLPS
-992 KFGDR
+992 KLADR

-1008 GENIYIIKPRQLR
+1008 SENIYIIKPRQLR
-1021 YWSRSAGLNDAD
+1021 YWSRSAGLNDAND
-1033 AVLAENL
+1033 IISEQFKTQPN
-1040 RMK
+1040 

>member
-1 MSSNVAANQIYQRV
+1 MSSNIAANKIYQRV

-21 YRHGVPTTGVTEAE
+21 YRDGVPTTGVTEAE
-35 DIRKNFEKRIKYSAV
+35 DIRKNLEKLIKYSAV

-76 EPNPRELAKLHKL
+76 EPNPRELARLHKL
-89 SWNHGLAPM
+89 CWNHGLAPM

-137 DLERMNKYASRLQI
+137 DLKRMNKYAGRLQI

-157 QWEKA
+157 KWEKA
-162 RKIDRQ
+162 KQIDRK

-182 EEELTENQKLDR
+182 EKELTENQKLYR

-201 IRSVFVAYLQDRD
+201 IRSVFVAYLQDRG

-221 INRFGVESF
+221 SSRFGVQSF
-230 NLLLNNK
+230 KVLLNNK

-254 LFPVSPEEKNAVD
+254 LFPITPQEKNAVEK
-267 NKHLKIAQDLI
+267 KHLEVVQSLI
-278 SGQVDPKTGQLR
+278 SGEQEIATGQLR
-290 LWRYYDFKV
+290 LWKFYNFKV

-313 YATNAKSAKENSTH
+313 YANDSVSAEDNSTH

-338 SEVFKELDG
+338 SEVFRELNG
-347 NAKVLDLACGS
+347 NAKVLDLSCGS

-376 GEIPTRH
+376 GEIPTRY
-383 LIRGTLYNQI
+383 LIRETLYNQI
-393 FGVDIEPKAV
+393 FGIDIEEKAV

-457 VFAQKQFHA
+457 VFAKKQFHA

-481 AEKYCQRKRPES
+481 AGKYCQRKRPES
-493 GYPNGYPTANGTPPD
+493 GYLNGYPTANGTPPD
-508 QAFLWRIGDFANDK
+508 QAFLWRIGDFTNNK
-522 TCIGLILG
+522 TCIGLILH
-530 GKRFFSNDSA
+530 GKPFFSNDSA

-550 RYKPRVIV
+550 KYKPKVIV

-563 RLDKLFPNSKA
+563 YRDDLFPNSED

-603 LRHGI
+603 RQHGI
-608 VEIGAEHIKKL
+608 IEIGAEHIKKL

-628 DMLKIPTWGSARD
+628 DMLKIATWGSARD
-641 MYLIQKLQSL
+641 MYLIQKLRL
-651 PKIAE
+651 FPKIE
-656 VAGNSPQNGFKSGND
+656 EITDNSPKSGFKVGNQKYAIPEELLGKKWLPSGNMPKYEID
-671 QEVAEEWI
+671 ARE
-679 NKKCLES
+679 LE
-686 GKMPRYQIDKNDELD
+686 
-701 ILPSRMESP
+701 ILPYSRLAES
-710 RNFQIYESPLVIIS
+710 RNPQIYKAPLIIIS
-724 QSIDR
+724 EKVDS
-729 NEVFSAFSQEDI
+729 NGVCAAFSEEDI
-741 VYTQRYSGISFANRP
+741 AYTNSYSGIA
-756 FWLVCFLKLAVI
+756 
-768 SKSYNSMKYACVKLI
+768 
-783 RSLYIQQDKVNLA
+783 IQKKIVHLA

-806 LISYFLFFTA
+806 IASYFIFMTA
-816 SSWGIERPEIKTQ
+816 SSWGIERKKVMTQ
-829 DLVRLP
+829 DLVKLP
-835 VPKPNEDNKFLIN
+835 VPELNEDNERLVTQ
-848 KIIEI
+848 IIEI
-853 EGRLRKSHSQ
+853 EGRLRQSPSKSV
-863 TFEKDLKKQLDK
+863 EKDLKKQLDK

-916 TELEAYT
+916 SDLEAYT

-937 KERSIAADIFDIAN
+937 KERSIVADIFDIAN
-951 TPLQVVKFSIVRY
+951 TPLQVVKFSIAPY
-964 PGREQIVQ
+964 PGREQVVQ
-972 TIQAEDLI
+972 TVQAEDLI
-980 TVLQSIAKQLPP
+980 TVLKSIAKQLPP
-992 KFGDR
+992 KLGDR

-1008 GENIYIIKPRQLR
+1008 GENIYIIKPCQLR
-1021 YWSRSAGLNDAD
+1021 YWSRSAGLNDAND
-1033 AVLAENL
+1033 IISEQFKTQPN
-1040 RMK
+1040 

>member
-1 MSSNVAANQIYQRV
+1 MSSNIAANEIYQRV

-35 DIRKNFEKRIKYSAV
+35 DIRKNLEKRIKYSAV

-76 EPNPRELAKLHKL
+76 EANPRELARLHKL
-89 SWNHGLAPM
+89 CWNHGLAPM

-107 LLYNSYSQPKEQDEI
+107 LLYNSYSQPKQQDKI
-122 DPNRNL
+122 NLNRNL
-128 IEKFKTTES
+128 IERFATTES
-137 DLERMNKYASRLQI
+137 DLKRMNKYASRLQI

-157 QWEKA
+157 QWKKA
-162 RKIDRQ
+162 KQIDRQ

-173 VLVKDLNDA
+173 VLVKDLNVA
-182 EEELTENQKLDR
+182 EKELTENQKLDR

-201 IRSVFVAYLQDRD
+201 IRSVFVAYLQDRG

-221 INRFGVESF
+221 SNRFGVESF
-230 NLLLNNK
+230 NTLLNNK

-267 NKHLKIAQDLI
+267 KKHLEVAQSLIGGVEEIA
-278 SGQVDPKTGQLR
+278 TGQQR
-290 LWRYYDFKV
+290 LWQFYDFKV

-313 YATNAKSAKENSTH
+313 YATDAKSAKANSTH
-327 YTPINLVDLVL
+327 YTPLNLVDLVL
-338 SEVFKELDG
+338 SEVFRELDG
-347 NAKVLDLACGS
+347 NAKVLDLSCGS

-365 LRRLVI
+365 LRRLVV
-371 KRCAN
+371 KRCGN
-376 GEIPTRH
+376 GEIPTRQ
-383 LIRGTLYNQI
+383 LIRETLYNQI
-393 FGVDIEPKAV
+393 FGVDIEQKAV

-418 YELEQNRQLTD
+418 YELEQNRQLTH

-444 DIFNEEAE
+444 DVFNEEAE
-452 FNKIE
+452 FNKVE

-476 QSNKS
+476 TLNKL
-481 AEKYCQRKRPES
+481 AEKYCKRKRPDS
-493 GYPNGYPTANGTPPD
+493 GYPNGYPTAQRTPPD
-508 QAFLWRIGDFANDK
+508 QAFFWRIGDFTNDK
-522 TCIGLILG
+522 TCIGLILH
-530 GKRFFSNDSA
+530 GKPFFSNDEA

-550 RYKPRVIV
+550 RFKPKVIV

-563 RLDKLFPNSKA
+563 RLDKLFPKSKA
-574 PAMILI
+574 PAMIFI

-585 SEQRDNFY
+585 SEQRDYFY

-598 RSIDF
+598 SSIDF
-603 LRHGI
+603 HRHGI

-628 DMLKIPTWGSARD
+628 DMLKLATWGNARD
-641 MYLIQKLQSL
+641 MYLIQKLSSL
-651 PKIAE
+651 SKIEEIAE
-656 VAGNSPQNGFKSGND
+656 NYPKSGFFPGN
-671 QEVAEEWI
+671 EERETPKELLG
-679 NKKCLES
+679 KKWLPS
-686 GKMPRYQIDKNDELD
+686 GNMPRYEIDATELD
-701 ILPSRMESP
+701 ILPYKKIDAP
-710 RNFQIYESPLVIIS
+710 RDPKIYKAPLIIIS
-724 QSIDR
+724 EKVKYNSICA
-729 NEVFSAFSQEDI
+729 AFSEEDI
-741 VYTQRYSGISFANRP
+741 VYTKSYSGIP
-756 FWLVCFLKLAVI
+756 FSKNLVH
-768 SKSYNSMKYACVKLI
+768 
-783 RSLYIQQDKVNLA
+783 LA

-806 LISYFLFFTA
+806 IASYFIFMTS
-816 SSWGIERPEIKTQ
+816 SSWGIERETIMTQ
-829 DLVRLP
+829 DLVQLL
-835 VPKPNEDNKFLIN
+835 VPKPNEDNEGLITQ
-848 KIIEI
+848 IIKI
-853 EGRLRKSHSQ
+853 EGRLRESPSKSVQ
-863 TFEKDLKKQLDK
+863 KDLKKQLDK
-875 AVFDLYGLNDDERIL
+875 AVFDLYDLNDDERIL

-916 TELEAYT
+916 SDLEAYT

-937 KERSIAADIFDIAN
+937 KERSIAADILDIAN
-951 TPLQVVKFSIVRY
+951 TPLQVVKFSIITY
-964 PGREQIVQ
+964 PGREQVVQ
-972 TIQAEDLI
+972 TIQADDLI
-980 TVLQSIAKQLPP
+980 TVLKSIAKQLPS
-992 KFGDR
+992 KLADR

-1008 GENIYIIKPRQLR
+1008 GENIYIIKPCQFR
-1021 YWSRSAGLNDAD
+1021 YWSRSAGLNDAND
-1033 AVLAENL
+1033 IISEQFKTQPN
-1040 RMK
+1040 

>member
-201 IRSVFVAYLQDRD
+201 IRSVFVAYLQDRG

-221 INRFGVESF
+221 SNRFGVESF

-278 SGQVDPKTGQLR
+278 SGKVDPKTGQLR

-313 YATNAKSAKENSTH
+313 YATDAKTARENSTH

-376 GEIPTRH
+376 GEIPTRS
-383 LIRGTLYNQI
+383 LIRETLYNQI

-418 YELEQNRQLTD
+418 YELELEQNRQLTD

-438 KNLFTS
+438 KNIFTS
-444 DIFNEEAE
+444 DAFNEEVE

-471 PWTKS
+471 PWTKPR
-476 QSNKS
+476 SNKS
-481 AEKYCQRKRPES
+481 AEQYCKRKRPDS
-493 GYPNGYPTANGTPPD
+493 GYPDGYPTAYGTPPD
-508 QAFLWRIGDFANDK
+508 QAFLWRIGDFSNDK
-522 TCIGLILG
+522 TCIGLILH
-530 GKRFFSNDSA
+530 GKPFFSNDEA

-550 RYKPRVIV
+550 RFKPKVIV
-558 NLSKL
+558 NLSK
-563 RLDKLFPNSKA
+563 RNLDKLFPKSKA
-574 PAMILI
+574 PAMIFI

-585 SEQRDNFY
+585 SEQRDYFY

-598 RSIDF
+598 HSIDF
-603 LRHGI
+603 CRHGI

-628 DMLKIPTWGSARD
+628 DMLKLATWGNARD
-641 MYLIQKLQSL
+641 MYLIQKLSSL
-651 PKIAE
+651 SKIEEIAE
-656 VAGNSPQNGFKSGND
+656 NYPKSGFFRGN
-671 QEVAEEWI
+671 EERQTPKELLG
-679 NKKCLES
+679 KKWLPS
-686 GKMPRYQIDKNDELD
+686 GNMPRYEIDATELD
-701 ILPSRMESP
+701 ILPYKKIDAP
-710 RNFQIYESPLVIIS
+710 RDPKIYKAPLIIIS
-724 QSIDR
+724 EKVKYNSICA
-729 NEVFSAFSQEDI
+729 AFSEEDI
-741 VYTQRYSGISFANRP
+741 VYTKSYSGIP
-756 FWLVCFLKLAVI
+756 FSKNLVH
-768 SKSYNSMKYACVKLI
+768 
-783 RSLYIQQDKVNLA
+783 LA

-806 LISYFLFFTA
+806 IASYFIFMTS
-816 SSWGIERPEIKTQ
+816 SSWGIERQTIMRQ
-829 DLVRLP
+829 DLAQLP
-835 VPKPNEDNKFLIN
+835 VPEPNENNERLITQ
-848 KIIEI
+848 IIEI
-853 EGRLRKSHSQ
+853 EGRLRQSPSKSV
-863 TFEKDLKKQLDK
+863 EKDLKKQLDK

-897 TIDLYMNREK
+897 TIDLYMNPEK

-951 TPLQVVKFSIVRY
+951 TPLQVIKFSIVPY

-992 KFGDR
+992 QLGDR

-1033 AVLAENL
+1033 SVLLENL

>member
-162 RKIDRQ
+162 KQIDRQ

-173 VLVKDLNDA
+173 VLVKDLNVA
-182 EEELTENQKLDR
+182 EKELTENQKLDR

-201 IRSVFVAYLQDRD
+201 IRSVFVAYLQDRG

-221 INRFGVESF
+221 SNRFGVESF
-230 NLLLNNK
+230 NTLLNNK
-237 LATYN
+237 IATYN

-267 NKHLKIAQDLI
+267 KKHLEVAQSLIGGVEEIA
-278 SGQVDPKTGQLR
+278 TGQQR
-290 LWRYYDFKV
+290 LWQFYDFKV

-313 YATNAKSAKENSTH
+313 YATDAKSAKANSTH
-327 YTPINLVDLVL
+327 YTPLNLVDLVL
-338 SEVFKELDG
+338 SEVFRELDG
-347 NAKVLDLACGS
+347 NAKVLDLSCGS

-365 LRRLVI
+365 LRRLVV
-371 KRCAN
+371 KRCGN
-376 GEIPTRH
+376 GEIPTRQ
-383 LIRGTLYNQI
+383 LIRETLYNQI
-393 FGVDIEPKAV
+393 FGVDIEQKAV

-418 YELEQNRQLTD
+418 YELEQNRQLTH

-444 DIFNEEAE
+444 DVFNEEAE
-452 FNKIE
+452 FNKVE

-471 PWTKS
+471 PWKKS
-476 QSNKS
+476 TLNKL
-481 AEKYCQRKRPES
+481 AEKYCKRKRPES
-493 GYPNGYPTANGTPPD
+493 GYPNGYPTAKGRPPD

-522 TCIGLILG
+522 TCIGLILD
-530 GKRFFSNDSA
+530 GKRFFTNEVA
-540 AKKAKESLLM
+540 AIKAKESLFM
-550 RYKPRVIV
+550 RYTPKVII

-563 RLDKLFPNSKA
+563 YRDNLFPNSEV
-574 PAMILI
+574 PPIVLI
-580 AEGKR
+580 ATGKC
-585 SEQRDNFY
+585 SQERDYFY
-593 FVCPE
+593 FVCPGN
-598 RSIDF
+598 SIHF
-603 LRHGI
+603 RRHGI
-608 VEIGAEHIKKL
+608 IEIGAEHIKKL
-619 PVFSTALDS
+619 PVFRTALNS
-628 DMLKIPTWGSARD
+628 DMLKIATWGSARD
-641 MYLIQKLQSL
+641 MSLIQKICFCFVNLENIEGISL
-651 PKIAE
+651 
-656 VAGNSPQNGFKSGND
+656 NNGFKCGNYKN
-671 QEVAEEWI
+671 EIPEELKS
-679 NKKCLES
+679 KKWLPS
-686 GKMPRYQIDKNDELD
+686 GKITKYQVHTDDLE
-701 ILPSRMESP
+701 ILPYSKLESP
-710 RNFQIYESPLVIIS
+710 RDAQIYKSPLVIIPQKIES
-724 QSIDR
+724 LGI
-729 NEVFSAFSQEDI
+729 FSAFSQEDI
-741 VYTQRYSGISFANRP
+741 VYIKSYYGISILNNELNIAN
-756 FWLVCFLKLAVI
+756 
-768 SKSYNSMKYACVKLI
+768 
-783 RSLYIQQDKVNLA
+783 
-796 HYLNGVINSS
+796 YLNAIINSS
-806 LISYFLFFTA
+806 ITNYFLFLT
-816 SSWGIERPEIKTQ
+816 SSYWGIERKVLMLQ
-829 DLVRLP
+829 DIARLP
-835 VPKPNEDNKFLIN
+835 VPEPNEDNTGLISQ
-848 KIIEI
+848 IIEI
-853 EGRLRKSHSQ
+853 EGTLRESPSPSV
-863 TFEKDLKKQLDK
+863 EKDLKKQLDK

-890 VEDTTQI
+890 VEDTTKI

-907 SAALKKPKA
+907 STKLREPK
-916 TELEAYT
+916 TSELEAYT

-951 TPLQVVKFSIVRY
+951 TPLQVVKFSIVPY

-1008 GENIYIIKPRQLR
+1008 GENIYIIKPCQLR

>member
-157 QWEKA
+157 QREKA

-201 IRSVFVAYLQDRD
+201 IRSVFVAYLQDRG

-221 INRFGVESF
+221 SNRFGVESF

-278 SGQVDPKTGQLR
+278 SGKVDPKTGQLR

-313 YATNAKSAKENSTH
+313 YATDAKTARENSTH

-376 GEIPTRH
+376 GEIPTRS
-383 LIRGTLYNQI
+383 LIRETLYNQI
-393 FGVDIEPKAV
+393 FGVDIETKAV

-444 DIFNEEAE
+444 DVFDEEAE

-481 AEKYCQRKRPES
+481 AGKYCQRKRPES
-493 GYPNGYPTANGTPPD
+493 GYPNGYPTAKGTPPD

-522 TCIGLILG
+522 TCIGLILD
-530 GKRFFSNDSA
+530 GKRFFTNEVA
-540 AKKAKESLLM
+540 AIKAKESLLM
-550 RYKPRVIV
+550 RYKPKAII

-563 RLDKLFPNSKA
+563 YRDDLFPNSEA

-603 LRHGI
+603 RRHGI

-628 DMLKIPTWGSARD
+628 DMLKIATWGSARD
-641 MYLIQKLQSL
+641 MYLIQKLR
-651 PKIAE
+651 IFAE
-656 VAGNSPQNGFKSGND
+656 IEQIVTNSCNNGFKVGNQKYPIPEEMRDKKWLPSGR
-671 QEVAEEWI
+671 I
-679 NKKCLES
+679 S
-686 GKMPRYQIDKNDELD
+686 RYQINSQQLD
-701 ILPSRMESP
+701 TLPYQKLESP
-710 RNFQIYESPLVIIS
+710 RNPKIYKAPLIIIS
-724 QSIDR
+724 EKVDYHG
-729 NEVFSAFSQEDI
+729 VCAAFSEEDI
-741 VYTQRYSGISFANRP
+741 VYTKSYSGITFAEN
-756 FWLVCFLKLAVI
+756 LVH
-768 SKSYNSMKYACVKLI
+768 
-783 RSLYIQQDKVNLA
+783 LA

-806 LISYFLFFTA
+806 IASYFIFMTA
-816 SSWGIERPEIKTQ
+816 SSWGIERHKVMTQ
-829 DLVRLP
+829 DLVQLP
-835 VPKPNEDNKFLIN
+835 VPKPNEDNERLIAQ
-848 KIIEI
+848 IIEI
-853 EGRLRKSHSQ
+853 EGRLRESSNKSL
-863 TFEKDLKKQLDK
+863 EKDLRKQLDK
-875 AVFDLYGLNDDERIL
+875 AVFDIYGLNDDERIL

-916 TELEAYT
+916 TDLEAYT

-937 KERSIAADIFDIAN
+937 KERSIVADIFDIAN
-951 TPLQVVKFSIVRY
+951 TPLQVVKFSIVPY
-964 PGREQIVQ
+964 PGREQVVQ
-972 TIQAEDLI
+972 TVQAEDLI
-980 TVLQSIAKQLPP
+980 TVLKSIAKQLPS
-992 KFGDR
+992 KLADR

-1008 GENIYIIKPRQLR
+1008 GENIYIIKPCQLR

>member
-1 MSSNVAANQIYQRV
+1 MSSNIAANQIYQRV

-35 DIRKNFEKRIKYSAV
+35 DIRKNLEKLIKYSAV

-76 EPNPRELAKLHKL
+76 EPNPTELAKLHKL

-107 LLYNSYSQPKEQDEI
+107 LLYNSYSQPREQDEI

-128 IEKFKTTES
+128 IERFKTTES
-137 DLERMNKYASRLQI
+137 DLKRMNKYASRLQI
-151 ESGEFW
+151 ESGKFW

-162 RKIDRQ
+162 KKINRQ

-182 EEELTENQKLDR
+182 EKELTKDQKLDR

-201 IRSVFVAYLQDRD
+201 IRSVFIAYLQDRG
-214 ILNQDFF
+214 ILNQAFF
-221 INRFGVESF
+221 SNRFGVESF
-230 NLLLNNK
+230 NTLLNNK

-254 LFPVSPEEKNAVD
+254 LFPVSPEEKNAID
-267 NKHLKIAQDLI
+267 NKHLKIAQSLI
-278 SGQVDPKTGQLR
+278 GGVETIATGQQR
-290 LWRYYDFKV
+290 LWRFYDFKV

-313 YATNAKSAKENSTH
+313 YATDAKTAKENSTH

-338 SEVFKELDG
+338 SEVFRELDG
-347 NAKVLDLACGS
+347 DAKVLDLSCGS

-365 LRRLVI
+365 LRRLVV
-371 KRCAN
+371 KRCTN
-376 GEIPTRH
+376 GEIPTRR
-383 LIRGTLYNQI
+383 LIRETLYNQI

-418 YELEQNRQLTD
+418 YELEENRQLTD

-444 DIFNEEAE
+444 DVFNEEAE

-457 VFAQKQFHA
+457 TFAQKQFHA

-471 PWTKS
+471 PWTKPK
-476 QSNKS
+476 SNKS
-481 AEKYCQRKRPES
+481 PEQYCKRKRPES
-493 GYPNGYPTANGTPPD
+493 GYSGGYPTAYGTPPD

-522 TCIGLILG
+522 SCIGLILH
-530 GKRFFSNDSA
+530 GKPFFSNHSA

-550 RYKPRVIV
+550 RYKPKVIV

-563 RLDKLFPNSKA
+563 RLDDLFPNAKA

-585 SEQRDNFY
+585 SEQRDYFY
-593 FVCPE
+593 FVCPD
-598 RSIDF
+598 RSVDF
-603 LRHGI
+603 QRHGI
-608 VEIGAEHIKKL
+608 VEIGAEYIKKL
-619 PVFSTALDS
+619 PVFSTALDP
-628 DMLKIPTWGSARD
+628 DMLKLATWGSARD
-641 MYLIQKLQSL
+641 MSLLQKLRSFSSIR
-651 PKIAE
+651 KIADNE
-656 VAGNSPQNGFKSGND
+656 LKNGFKNGNHEAVPHELIGKKWLYSG
-671 QEVAEEWI
+671 Q
-679 NKKCLES
+679 
-686 GKMPRYQIDKNDELD
+686 MPKYQMNIDDLA
-701 ILPSRMESP
+701 ILPYHRMEASRKP
-710 RNFQIYESPLVIIS
+710 EIYKAPLVIIS
-724 QSIDR
+724 QSIDE
-729 NEVFSAFSQEDI
+729 NQAFSAFSQEDI
-741 VYTQRYSGISFANRP
+741 VYTQKYCGISFP
-756 FWLVCFLKLAVI
+756 TE
-768 SKSYNSMKYACVKLI
+768 
-783 RSLYIQQDKVNLA
+783 KVDIA

-806 LISYFLFFTA
+806 LISYFLFLTA
-816 SSWGIERPEIKTQ
+816 SSWGIEREEVTKQ
-829 DLVRLP
+829 DLKRICLPQLNKNNERL
-835 VPKPNEDNKFLIN
+835 IT

-853 EGRLRKSHSQ
+853 ESTLRESPTKSV
-863 TFEKDLKKQLDK
+863 EKDLKKQLDK
-875 AVFDLYGLNDDERIL
+875 AVFDLYDLNDDERVL

-907 SAALKKPKA
+907 STKLREPKIS
-916 TELEAYT
+916 ELEAYA
-923 LSFMSVIE
+923 LHFMSVIE

-951 TPLQVVKFSIVRY
+951 TPLQVVKFRILPYS
-964 PGREQIVQ
+964 GREQIVQ
-972 TIQAEDLI
+972 TVQAEDLI
-980 TVLQSIAKQLPP
+980 TVLKSIAKQLPP

-1008 GENIYIIKPRQLR
+1008 GENIYIIKPCQLR

-1033 AVLAENL
+1033 SVLLENL
-1040 RMK
+1040 RMN

>member
-107 LLYNSYSQPKEQDEI
+107 LLYNSYSQPREQDEI

-128 IEKFKTTES
+128 IERFATTES
-137 DLERMNKYASRLQI
+137 DLERMNKYAGRLQI

-157 QWEKA
+157 KWEKA
-162 RKIDRQ
+162 KQIDRK

-182 EEELTENQKLDR
+182 EKELTENQKLDR

-201 IRSVFVAYLQDRD
+201 IRSVFVAYLQDRG

-221 INRFGVESF
+221 SNRFGVESF
-230 NLLLNNK
+230 NTLLNNK
-237 LATYN
+237 IATYN

-267 NKHLKIAQDLI
+267 KKHLEVAQSLIGGVEEIA
-278 SGQVDPKTGQLR
+278 TGQQR
-290 LWRYYDFKV
+290 LWQFYDFKV

-313 YATNAKSAKENSTH
+313 YATDAKSAKANSTH
-327 YTPINLVDLVL
+327 YTPLNLVDLVL
-338 SEVFKELDG
+338 SEVFRELDG
-347 NAKVLDLACGS
+347 NAKVLDLSCGS

-365 LRRLVI
+365 LRRLVV
-371 KRCAN
+371 KRCGN
-376 GEIPTRH
+376 GEIPTRQ
-383 LIRGTLYNQI
+383 LIRETLYNQI
-393 FGVDIEPKAV
+393 FGVDIEQKAV

-418 YELEQNRQLTD
+418 YELEQNRQLTH

-444 DIFNEEAE
+444 DVFNEEAE
-452 FNKIE
+452 FNKVE

-471 PWTKS
+471 PWKKS
-476 QSNKS
+476 TLNKL
-481 AEKYCQRKRPES
+481 AEKYCKRKRPDS
-493 GYPNGYPTANGTPPD
+493 GYPDGYPTAYGTPPD
-508 QAFLWRIGDFANDK
+508 QAFLWRIGDFTNDK
-522 TCIGLILG
+522 TCIGLILHG
-530 GKRFFSNDSA
+530 QRFFTTEVLG
-540 AKKAKESLLM
+540 KKAKESLLM
-550 RYKPRVIV
+550 KYKPRAII
-558 NLSKL
+558 NLSKVY
-563 RLDKLFPNSKA
+563 LDKLFPNSKA

-598 RSIDF
+598 SSIDF
-603 LRHGI
+603 RKHGI
-608 VEIGAEHIKKL
+608 IEIGAEHIKKL

-628 DMLKIPTWGSARD
+628 DMLKIATWGSARD
-641 MYLIQKLQSL
+641 MYLIQKLR
-651 PKIAE
+651 IFAE
-656 VAGNSPQNGFKSGND
+656 IEQIVTNSCNNGFKVGNQKYPIPEEMRDKKWLPSGR
-671 QEVAEEWI
+671 I
-679 NKKCLES
+679 S
-686 GKMPRYQIDKNDELD
+686 RYQIDSQQLD
-701 ILPSRMESP
+701 TLPYQKLESP
-710 RNFQIYESPLVIIS
+710 RNPEIYKAPLIIIS
-724 QSIDR
+724 EKVDS
-729 NEVFSAFSQEDI
+729 NGVCAAFSEEDI
-741 VYTQRYSGISFANRP
+741 VYTKSYSGITVPKN
-756 FWLVCFLKLAVI
+756 LVH
-768 SKSYNSMKYACVKLI
+768 
-783 RSLYIQQDKVNLA
+783 LA

-806 LISYFLFFTA
+806 IASYFIFMTA
-816 SSWGIERPEIKTQ
+816 SSWGIERHKVMTQ
-829 DLVRLP
+829 DLVQLP
-835 VPKPNEDNKFLIN
+835 VPEPNEDNERLITQ
-848 KIIEI
+848 IIEI
-853 EGRLRKSHSQ
+853 EGRLCKSSSKSV
-863 TFEKDLKKQLDK
+863 EKDLKKQLDK

-907 SAALKKPKA
+907 SAAFRKPKA
-916 TELEAYT
+916 SDLEAYT

-951 TPLQVVKFSIVRY
+951 TPLQVVKFSILPY

-972 TIQAEDLI
+972 TVQAENLI
-980 TVLQSIAKQLPP
+980 PVLQSIAKQLPS
-992 KFGDR
+992 KLADR

-1008 GENIYIIKPRQLR
+1008 SENIYIIKPRQLR
-1021 YWSRSAGLNDAD
+1021 YWSRSAGLNDAND
-1033 AVLAENL
+1033 IISEQFKTQPN
-1040 RMK
+1040 

>member
-1 MSSNVAANQIYQRV
+1 MSSNIAANKIYQRV

-21 YRHGVPTTGVTEAE
+21 YRDGVPTTGVTEAE
-35 DIRKNFEKRIKYSAV
+35 DIRKNLEKRIKYSAV

-107 LLYNSYSQPKEQDEI
+107 LLYNSYSQPREQDEI
-122 DPNRNL
+122 DPSRNL
-128 IEKFKTTES
+128 IERFATTES
-137 DLERMNKYASRLQI
+137 DLERMNKYAGRLQI

-157 QWEKA
+157 KWEKA
-162 RKIDRQ
+162 KQIDRK

-173 VLVKDLNDA
+173 VLVKDLN
-182 EEELTENQKLDR
+182 ETEKELTKNQELDR

-201 IRSVFVAYLQDRD
+201 IRSVFVAYLQDRG
-214 ILNQDFF
+214 ILTQDFF
-221 INRFGVESF
+221 SNRFGVESF
-230 NLLLNNK
+230 NTLLNNK
-237 LATYN
+237 IATYN

-267 NKHLKIAQDLI
+267 KKHLEVAQSLIGGVEEIA
-278 SGQVDPKTGQLR
+278 TGQQR
-290 LWRYYDFKV
+290 LWQFYDFKV

-313 YATNAKSAKENSTH
+313 YATDAKSAKANSTH
-327 YTPINLVDLVL
+327 YTPLNLVDLVL
-338 SEVFKELDG
+338 SEVFRELDG
-347 NAKVLDLACGS
+347 NAKVLDLSCGS

-365 LRRLVI
+365 LRRLVV
-371 KRCAN
+371 KRCGN
-376 GEIPTRH
+376 GEIPTRQ
-383 LIRGTLYNQI
+383 LIRETLYNQI
-393 FGVDIEPKAV
+393 FGVDIEQKAV

-418 YELEQNRQLTD
+418 YELEQNRQLTH

-444 DIFNEEAE
+444 DVFNEEAE
-452 FNKIE
+452 FNKVE

-471 PWTKS
+471 PWKKS
-476 QSNKS
+476 TLNKL
-481 AEKYCQRKRPES
+481 AEKYCKRKRPDS
-493 GYPNGYPTANGTPPD
+493 GYPDGYPTAYGTPPD
-508 QAFLWRIGDFANDK
+508 QAFLWRIGDFTNDK
-522 TCIGLILG
+522 TCIGLILHG
-530 GKRFFSNDSA
+530 QRFFTTEVLG
-540 AKKAKESLLM
+540 KKAKESLLM
-550 RYKPRVIV
+550 KYKPRAII
-558 NLSKL
+558 NLSKVY
-563 RLDKLFPNSKA
+563 LDKLFPNSKA

-598 RSIDF
+598 SSIDF
-603 LRHGI
+603 RKHGI
-608 VEIGAEHIKKL
+608 IEIGAEHIKKL

-628 DMLKIPTWGSARD
+628 DMLKIATWGSARD
-641 MYLIQKLQSL
+641 MYLIQKLR
-651 PKIAE
+651 IFAE
-656 VAGNSPQNGFKSGND
+656 IEQIVTNSCNNGFKVGNQKYPIPEEMRDKKWLPSGR
-671 QEVAEEWI
+671 I
-679 NKKCLES
+679 S
-686 GKMPRYQIDKNDELD
+686 RYQIDSQQLD
-701 ILPSRMESP
+701 TLPYQKLESP
-710 RNFQIYESPLVIIS
+710 RNPEIYKAPLIIIS
-724 QSIDR
+724 EKVDS
-729 NEVFSAFSQEDI
+729 NGVCAAFSEEDI
-741 VYTQRYSGISFANRP
+741 VYTKSYSGITVPKN
-756 FWLVCFLKLAVI
+756 LV
-768 SKSYNSMKYACVKLI
+768 Y
-783 RSLYIQQDKVNLA
+783 LA

-806 LISYFLFFTA
+806 IASYFIFMTA
-816 SSWGIERPEIKTQ
+816 SSWGIERHKVMTQ
-829 DLVRLP
+829 DLVQLP
-835 VPKPNEDNKFLIN
+835 VPEPNEDNERLITQ
-848 KIIEI
+848 IIEI
-853 EGRLRKSHSQ
+853 EGRLCKSSSKSV
-863 TFEKDLKKQLDK
+863 EKDLKKQLDK

-907 SAALKKPKA
+907 SAAFRKPKA
-916 TELEAYT
+916 SDLEAYT

-951 TPLQVVKFSIVRY
+951 TPLQVVKFSILPY

-972 TIQAEDLI
+972 TVQAENLI
-980 TVLQSIAKQLPP
+980 PVLQSIAKQLPS
-992 KFGDR
+992 KLADR

-1008 GENIYIIKPRQLR
+1008 SENIYIIKPRQLR
-1021 YWSRSAGLNDAD
+1021 YWSRSAGLNDAND
-1033 AVLAENL
+1033 IISEQFKTQPN
-1040 RMK
+1040 

>member
-107 LLYNSYSQPKEQDEI
+107 LLYNSYSQPREQDEI

-128 IEKFKTTES
+128 IERFATTES
-137 DLERMNKYASRLQI
+137 DLERMNKYAGRLQI

-157 QWEKA
+157 KWEKA
-162 RKIDRQ
+162 KQIDRK

-182 EEELTENQKLDR
+182 EKELTENQKLYR

-201 IRSVFVAYLQDRD
+201 IRSVFVAYLQDRG

-221 INRFGVESF
+221 SNRFGVESF
-230 NLLLNNK
+230 NTLLNNK
-237 LATYN
+237 IATYN

-267 NKHLKIAQDLI
+267 KKHLEVAQSLIGGVEEIA
-278 SGQVDPKTGQLR
+278 TGQQR
-290 LWRYYDFKV
+290 LWQFYDFKV

-313 YATNAKSAKENSTH
+313 YATDAKSAKANSTH
-327 YTPINLVDLVL
+327 YTPLNLVDLVL
-338 SEVFKELDG
+338 SEVFRELDG
-347 NAKVLDLACGS
+347 NAKVLDLSCGS

-365 LRRLVI
+365 LRRLVV
-371 KRCAN
+371 KRCGN
-376 GEIPTRH
+376 GEIPTRQ
-383 LIRGTLYNQI
+383 LIRETLYNQI
-393 FGVDIEPKAV
+393 FGVDIEQKAV

-418 YELEQNRQLTD
+418 YELEQNRQLTH

-444 DIFNEEAE
+444 DVFNEEAE
-452 FNKIE
+452 FNKVE

-471 PWTKS
+471 PWKKS
-476 QSNKS
+476 TLNKL
-481 AEKYCQRKRPES
+481 AEKYCKRKRPDS
-493 GYPNGYPTANGTPPD
+493 GYPDGYPTAYGTPPD
-508 QAFLWRIGDFANDK
+508 QAFLWRIGDFTNDK
-522 TCIGLILG
+522 TCIGLILHG
-530 GKRFFSNDSA
+530 QRFFTTEVLG
-540 AKKAKESLLM
+540 KKAKESLLM
-550 RYKPRVIV
+550 KYKPRAII
-558 NLSKL
+558 NLSKVY
-563 RLDKLFPNSKA
+563 LDKLFPNSKA

-598 RSIDF
+598 SSIDF
-603 LRHGI
+603 RKHGI
-608 VEIGAEHIKKL
+608 IEIGAEHIKKL

-628 DMLKIPTWGSARD
+628 DMLKIATWGSARD
-641 MYLIQKLQSL
+641 MYLIQKLR
-651 PKIAE
+651 IFAE
-656 VAGNSPQNGFKSGND
+656 IEQIVTNSCNNGFKVGNQKYPIPEEMRDKKWLPSGR
-671 QEVAEEWI
+671 I
-679 NKKCLES
+679 S
-686 GKMPRYQIDKNDELD
+686 RYQIDSQQLD
-701 ILPSRMESP
+701 TLPYQKLESP
-710 RNFQIYESPLVIIS
+710 RNPEIYKAPLIIIS
-724 QSIDR
+724 EKVDS
-729 NEVFSAFSQEDI
+729 NGVCAAFSEEDI
-741 VYTQRYSGISFANRP
+741 VYTKSYSGITVPKN
-756 FWLVCFLKLAVI
+756 LVH
-768 SKSYNSMKYACVKLI
+768 
-783 RSLYIQQDKVNLA
+783 LA

-806 LISYFLFFTA
+806 IASYFIFMTA
-816 SSWGIERPEIKTQ
+816 SSWGIERHKVMTQ
-829 DLVRLP
+829 DLVQLP
-835 VPKPNEDNKFLIN
+835 VPEPNEDNERLITQ
-848 KIIEI
+848 IIEI
-853 EGRLRKSHSQ
+853 EGRLCKSSSKSV
-863 TFEKDLKKQLDK
+863 EKDLKKQLDK

-907 SAALKKPKA
+907 SAAFRKPKA
-916 TELEAYT
+916 SDLEAYT

-951 TPLQVVKFSIVRY
+951 TPLQVVKFSILPY

-972 TIQAEDLI
+972 TVQAENLI
-980 TVLQSIAKQLPP
+980 PVLQSIAKQLPS
-992 KFGDR
+992 KLADR

-1008 GENIYIIKPRQLR
+1008 SENIYIIKPRQLR
-1021 YWSRSAGLNDAD
+1021 YWSRSAGLNDAND
-1033 AVLAENL
+1033 IISEQFKTQPN
-1040 RMK
+1040 

>member
-1 MSSNVAANQIYQRV
+1 MSSNIAANKIYQRV

-21 YRHGVPTTGVTEAE
+21 YRDGVPTTGVTEAE
-35 DIRKNFEKRIKYSAV
+35 DIRKNLEKLIKYSAV

-76 EPNPRELAKLHKL
+76 EPNPRELARLHKL
-89 SWNHGLAPM
+89 CWNHGLAPM

-137 DLERMNKYASRLQI
+137 DLKRMNKYAGRLQI

-157 QWEKA
+157 KWEKA
-162 RKIDRQ
+162 KQIDRK

-182 EEELTENQKLDR
+182 EKELTENQKLYR

-201 IRSVFVAYLQDRD
+201 IRSVFVAYLQDRG

-221 INRFGVESF
+221 SSRFGVESF
-230 NLLLNNK
+230 KVLLNNK

-254 LFPVSPEEKNAVD
+254 LFPITPQEKNAVEK
-267 NKHLKIAQDLI
+267 KHLEVVQSLI
-278 SGQVDPKTGQLR
+278 SGEQEIATGQLR
-290 LWRYYDFKV
+290 LWKFYNFKV

-313 YATNAKSAKENSTH
+313 YANDSVSAEDNSTH

-338 SEVFKELDG
+338 SEVFRELNG
-347 NAKVLDLACGS
+347 NAKVLDLSCGS

-376 GEIPTRH
+376 GEIPTRY
-383 LIRGTLYNQI
+383 LIRETLYNQI
-393 FGVDIEPKAV
+393 FGIDIEEKAV

-471 PWTKS
+471 PWTKPE
-476 QSNKS
+476 SNKS
-481 AEKYCQRKRPES
+481 AEKYCKRNRPDS
-493 GYPNGYPTANGTPPD
+493 GYPDGYPTAKGTPPD
-508 QAFLWRIGDFANDK
+508 QAFLWRIGDFTNDK
-522 TCIGLILG
+522 TSIGVILHGQRFFTTEILG
-530 GKRFFSNDSA
+530 
-540 AKKAKESLLM
+540 KKAKESLLM
-550 RYKPRVIV
+550 RYKPKAII

-563 RLDKLFPNSKA
+563 RRDHIFPNSEA

-580 AEGKR
+580 AEGKL
-585 SEQRDNFY
+585 SQERDNFY

-603 LRHGI
+603 RGHGI
-608 VEIGAEHIKKL
+608 IEIGAEHIKKL

-628 DMLKIPTWGSARD
+628 DMLKIATWGSARD
-641 MYLIQKLQSL
+641 MYLIQKLRIFPEIKQ
-651 PKIAE
+651 IAT
-656 VAGNSPQNGFKSGND
+656 NSCKNGFKVGN
-671 QEVAEEWI
+671 QKYPIPEEMRD
-679 NKKCLES
+679 KKWLPS
-686 GKMPRYQIDKNDELD
+686 GKMCRYKIDATELE
-701 ILPSRMESP
+701 ILPYQKLEHLGNP
-710 RNFQIYESPLVIIS
+710 RIYKAPLIIIS
-724 QSIDR
+724 QKVAP
-729 NEVFSAFSQEDI
+729 NGVCAAFSEEDI
-741 VYTQRYSGISFANRP
+741 VYSESYTGISIP
-756 FWLVCFLKLAVI
+756 KDLLHI
-768 SKSYNSMKYACVKLI
+768 
-783 RSLYIQQDKVNLA
+783 A

-806 LISYFLFFTA
+806 IASYFIFMTA
-816 SSWGIERPEIKTQ
+816 SSWGVERNKVMTQ
-829 DLVRLP
+829 DLVQLP
-835 VPKPNEDNKFLIN
+835 VPEPNENNERLITQ
-848 KIIEI
+848 IIEI
-853 EGRLRKSHSQ
+853 EGRLCHSPSKSV
-863 TFEKDLKKQLDK
+863 EKDLKKQLDK

-951 TPLQVVKFSIVRY
+951 TPLQVIKFSIVPY

-980 TVLQSIAKQLPP
+980 TVLQSIAKQLPS
-992 KFGDR
+992 KLADR

-1021 YWSRSAGLNDAD
+1021 YWSRSAGLNDAND
-1033 AVLAENL
+1033 IISEQFKTQPN
-1040 RMK
+1040 

>member
-107 LLYNSYSQPKEQDEI
+107 LLYNSYSQPREQDEI

-128 IEKFKTTES
+128 IERFATTES
-137 DLERMNKYASRLQI
+137 DLERMNKYAGRLQI

-157 QWEKA
+157 KWEKA
-162 RKIDRQ
+162 KQIDRK

-182 EEELTENQKLDR
+182 EKELTENQKLYR

-201 IRSVFVAYLQDRD
+201 IRSVFVAYLQDRG

-221 INRFGVESF
+221 SSRFGVQSF
-230 NLLLNNK
+230 KVLLNDK

-254 LFPVSPEEKNAVD
+254 LFPITPQEKNAVEK
-267 NKHLKIAQDLI
+267 KHLEVVQSLI
-278 SGQVDPKTGQLR
+278 SGEQEIATGQLR
-290 LWRYYDFKV
+290 LWKFYNFKV

-313 YATNAKSAKENSTH
+313 YANDSVSAEDNSTH

-338 SEVFKELDG
+338 SEVFRELNG

-371 KRCAN
+371 KRWVN

-383 LIRGTLYNQI
+383 LIRETLYNQI

-444 DIFNEEAE
+444 DVFNEEAE
-452 FNKIE
+452 FNKVE

-476 QSNKS
+476 TLNKL
-481 AEKYCQRKRPES
+481 AEKYCKRKRPES
-493 GYPNGYPTANGTPPD
+493 GYPDGYPTAYGTPPD
-508 QAFLWRIGDFANDK
+508 QAFLWRIGDFTNDK
-522 TCIGLILG
+522 TCIGLILHG
-530 GKRFFSNDSA
+530 QRFFTTEILG
-540 AKKAKESLLM
+540 KKAKKSLLM
-550 RYKPRVIV
+550 RYKPKAIV

-563 RLDKLFPNSKA
+563 RLDKLFPKSKA

-598 RSIDF
+598 SSIDF
-603 LRHGI
+603 RKHGI
-608 VEIGAEHIKKL
+608 IEIGAEHIKKL

-628 DMLKIPTWGSARD
+628 DMLKIATWGSARD
-641 MYLIQKLQSL
+641 MYLIQKLR
-651 PKIAE
+651 IFAE
-656 VAGNSPQNGFKSGND
+656 IEQIVTNSCNNGFKVGNQKYPIPEEMRDKKWLPSGR
-671 QEVAEEWI
+671 I
-679 NKKCLES
+679 S
-686 GKMPRYQIDKNDELD
+686 RYQIDSQQLD
-701 ILPSRMESP
+701 TLPYQKLESP
-710 RNFQIYESPLVIIS
+710 RNPEIYKAPLIIIS
-724 QSIDR
+724 EKVDS
-729 NEVFSAFSQEDI
+729 NGVCAAFSEEDI
-741 VYTQRYSGISFANRP
+741 VYTTSYSGITVPKN
-756 FWLVCFLKLAVI
+756 
-768 SKSYNSMKYACVKLI
+768 LI
-783 RSLYIQQDKVNLA
+783 HLA

-806 LISYFLFFTA
+806 IASYFIFMTA
-816 SSWGIERPEIKTQ
+816 SSWGIERHKVMTQ
-829 DLVRLP
+829 DLVQLP
-835 VPKPNEDNKFLIN
+835 VPEPNEDNERLITQ
-848 KIIEI
+848 IIEI
-853 EGRLRKSHSQ
+853 EGRLCKSSSKSV
-863 TFEKDLKKQLDK
+863 EKDLKKQLDK

-916 TELEAYT
+916 SDLEAYT

-992 KFGDR
+992 QLGDR

>member
-162 RKIDRQ
+162 KQIDRQ

-173 VLVKDLNDA
+173 VLVKDLNVA
-182 EEELTENQKLDR
+182 EKELTENQKLDR

-201 IRSVFVAYLQDRD
+201 IRSVFVAYLQDRG

-221 INRFGVESF
+221 SNRFGVESF
-230 NLLLNNK
+230 NTLLNNK
-237 LATYN
+237 IATYN

-267 NKHLKIAQDLI
+267 KKHLEVAQSLIGGVEEIA
-278 SGQVDPKTGQLR
+278 TGQQR
-290 LWRYYDFKV
+290 LWQFYDFKV

-313 YATNAKSAKENSTH
+313 YATDAKSAKANSTH
-327 YTPINLVDLVL
+327 YTPLNLVDLVL
-338 SEVFKELDG
+338 SEVFRELDG
-347 NAKVLDLACGS
+347 NAKVLDLSCGS

-365 LRRLVI
+365 LRRLVV
-371 KRCAN
+371 KRCGN
-376 GEIPTRH
+376 GEIPTRQ
-383 LIRGTLYNQI
+383 LIRETLYNQI
-393 FGVDIEPKAV
+393 FGVDIEQKAV

-418 YELEQNRQLTD
+418 YELEQNRQLTH

-444 DIFNEEAE
+444 DVFNEEAE
-452 FNKIE
+452 FNKVE

-471 PWTKS
+471 PWKKS
-476 QSNKS
+476 TLNKL
-481 AEKYCQRKRPES
+481 AEKYCKRKRPDS
-493 GYPNGYPTANGTPPD
+493 GYPDGYPTAYGTPPD
-508 QAFLWRIGDFANDK
+508 QAFLWRIGDFTNDK
-522 TCIGLILG
+522 TCIGLILHG
-530 GKRFFSNDSA
+530 QRFFTTEVLG
-540 AKKAKESLLM
+540 KKAKESLLM
-550 RYKPRVIV
+550 KYKPRAII
-558 NLSKL
+558 NLSKVY
-563 RLDKLFPNSKA
+563 LDKLFPNSKA

-598 RSIDF
+598 SSIDF
-603 LRHGI
+603 RKHGI
-608 VEIGAEHIKKL
+608 IEIGAEHIKKL

-628 DMLKIPTWGSARD
+628 DMLKIATWGSARD
-641 MYLIQKLQSL
+641 MYLIQKLR
-651 PKIAE
+651 IFAE
-656 VAGNSPQNGFKSGND
+656 IEQIVTNSCNNGFKVGNQKYPIPEEMRDKKWLPSGR
-671 QEVAEEWI
+671 I
-679 NKKCLES
+679 S
-686 GKMPRYQIDKNDELD
+686 RYQIDSQQLD
-701 ILPSRMESP
+701 TLPYQKLESP
-710 RNFQIYESPLVIIS
+710 RNPEIYKAPLIIIS
-724 QSIDR
+724 EKVDS
-729 NEVFSAFSQEDI
+729 NGVCAAFSEEDI
-741 VYTQRYSGISFANRP
+741 VYTKSYSGITVPKN
-756 FWLVCFLKLAVI
+756 LVH
-768 SKSYNSMKYACVKLI
+768 
-783 RSLYIQQDKVNLA
+783 LA

-806 LISYFLFFTA
+806 IASYFIFMTA
-816 SSWGIERPEIKTQ
+816 SSSGH
-829 DLVRLP
+829 
-835 VPKPNEDNKFLIN
+835 F
-848 KIIEI
+848 
-853 EGRLRKSHSQ
+853 HSR
-863 TFEKDLKKQLDK
+863 
-875 AVFDLYGLNDDERIL
+875 G
-890 VEDTTQI
+890 
-897 TIDLYMNREK
+897 
-907 SAALKKPKA
+907 
-916 TELEAYT
+916 
-923 LSFMSVIE
+923 
-931 PFFDTL
+931 
-937 KERSIAADIFDIAN
+937 
-951 TPLQVVKFSIVRY
+951 
-964 PGREQIVQ
+964 
-972 TIQAEDLI
+972 
-980 TVLQSIAKQLPP
+980 
-992 KFGDR
+992 
-997 VFTRRN
+997 
-1003 LKVYV
+1003 
-1008 GENIYIIKPRQLR
+1008 
-1021 YWSRSAGLNDAD
+1021 
-1033 AVLAENL
+1033 
-1040 RMK
+1040 

>member
-1 MSSNVAANQIYQRV
+1 MSSNIAANKIYQRV

-35 DIRKNFEKRIKYSAV
+35 DIRNNDKYLEKRIKYSAV

-98 LWVITPDEV
+98 LWIITPDEV
-107 LLYNSYSQPKEQDEI
+107 LLYSSYSQPTKEDENNPNQHLI
-122 DPNRNL
+122 DRF
-128 IEKFKTTES
+128 ETTES
-137 DLERMNKYASRLQI
+137 DLNRMNKFASRLQI

-157 QWEKA
+157 KWEKA
-162 RKIDRQ
+162 QKINRE
-168 QRVDS
+168 QRVDK
-173 VLVKDLNDA
+173 VLVEDLNKT
-182 EEELTENQKLDR
+182 EKKLTQEKKLPR

-201 IRSVFVAYLQDRD
+201 IRSVFVAYLQDRG

-221 INRFGVESF
+221 SSRFGVESF
-230 NLLLNNK
+230 KVLLNNK

-254 LFPVSPEEKNAVD
+254 LFPITPQEKNAVEK
-267 NKHLKIAQDLI
+267 KHLEVVQSLI
-278 SGQVDPKTGQLR
+278 SGEQEIATGQLR
-290 LWRYYDFKV
+290 LWKFYNFKV

-313 YATNAKSAKENSTH
+313 YANDSVSAEDNSTH

-338 SEVFKELDG
+338 SEVFRELNG
-347 NAKVLDLACGS
+347 NAKVLDLSCGS

-376 GEIPTRH
+376 GEIPTRY
-383 LIRGTLYNQI
+383 LIRETLYNQI
-393 FGVDIEPKAV
+393 FGIDIEEKAV

-444 DIFNEEAE
+444 DVFNEEAE

-471 PWTKS
+471 PWTKPE
-476 QSNKS
+476 SNKS
-481 AEKYCQRKRPES
+481 AEKYCKRNRPDS
-493 GYPNGYPTANGTPPD
+493 GYPDGYPTAKGTPPD
-508 QAFLWRIGDFANDK
+508 QAFLWRIGDFTNDK
-522 TCIGLILG
+522 TSIGVILHGQRFFTTEILG
-530 GKRFFSNDSA
+530 
-540 AKKAKESLLM
+540 KKAKESLLM
-550 RYKPRVIV
+550 RYKPKAII

-563 RLDKLFPNSKA
+563 RRDHIFPNSEA

-580 AEGKR
+580 AEGKL
-585 SEQRDNFY
+585 SQERDNFY

-603 LRHGI
+603 RGHGI

-628 DMLKIPTWGSARD
+628 DMLKIATWGSARD
-641 MYLIQKLQSL
+641 MYLIQKLRSF
-651 PKIAE
+651 PKIE
-656 VAGNSPQNGFKSGND
+656 K
-671 QEVAEEWI
+671 I
-679 NKKCLES
+679 K
-686 GKMPRYQIDKNDELD
+686 
-701 ILPSRMESP
+701 
-710 RNFQIYESPLVIIS
+710 
-724 QSIDR
+724 
-729 NEVFSAFSQEDI
+729 EDI
-741 VYTQRYSGISFANRP
+741 VYKKSYSGIPIPDN
-756 FWLVCFLKLAVI
+756 LVH
-768 SKSYNSMKYACVKLI
+768 
-783 RSLYIQQDKVNLA
+783 LA

-806 LISYFLFFTA
+806 IASYFISMTA
-816 SSWGIERPEIKTQ
+816 SSWEIEREIVMRQ
-829 DLVRLP
+829 DLAQLP

-853 EGRLRKSHSQ
+853 ESRLRKSHSQ
-863 TFEKDLKKQLDK
+863 PFEKDLKKQLDK

-916 TELEAYT
+916 TDLEAYA
-923 LSFMSVIE
+923 LHFMSVIE

-951 TPLQVVKFSIVRY
+951 TPLQVVKFSIVPY
-964 PGREQIVQ
+964 PGREQVVQ
-972 TIQAEDLI
+972 TVQAEDLI
-980 TVLQSIAKQLPP
+980 TVLKSIAKQLPS
-992 KFGDR
+992 KLADR

-1008 GENIYIIKPRQLR
+1008 GENIYIIKPCQLR